1 MFCIGVLQGFAQGFT
16 YTDENGVNWE
26 CSLVSC
32 TINIPD
38 GTRKDSTYV
47 TIISASNYGE
57 EVTIPEVVKYER
69 KEYTITE
76 LQGVFRNN
84 PTLKKVTLPKSA
96 TSLLRTFEGCTLL
109 SEVVNTAQIQYC
121 SGTFFE
127 CSSLKS
133 IDLSNCETIGHAT
146 FDNCYNLQSVN
157 LKKCKTIESEAFSNC
172 SNLQSVGD
180 LSTCTSIGH
189 SAFNKCSSLKSIDI
203 SNCNFLDRFAF
214 SGCYKLEEVKLSKQ
228 INKINEDT
236 FDGCTNLKNIDLSNC
251 TSIEESAFSDCINL
265 TSVGNTA
272 LLTSIKE
279 YAFSSC
285 IKLTTINLSNCAFIG
300 EYAFKGCTKLSNI
313 NLSKCKFLG
322 HSAFYQC
329 TELTEVD
336 LSSCSSLEESVFSGC
351 SNLKT
356 IKGIENFTTI
366 PAYAFEG
373 TGIETLSL
381 PLCTTIQKAAFKKCI
396 QLKSVNLPKCETIEG
411 YKAEYYEAEGAFMG
425 CTNLQ
430 EVELPNCISIGEYT
444 FYSCTNLQK
453 VELPNCIN
461 IGESTFSSCPK
472 LKSINIPV
480 CQTIDKEAFAYCGN
494 LNEVSLPNTIQK
506 LGYKCFNG
514 NTSLTLYAKNVPA
527 LDRNPGTTAESDTL
541 ALGKNVLIIVPEESL
556 AAYQAADVWNTM
568 SERIFPL
575 GTQFDY
581 DVEANAQASTSGLQ
595 KAIGEK
601 NLRSVVTLKVK
612 GSINSYDIMV
622 MRNKMDNLHHLDL
635 ADADIKSSTYQY
647 YTGYSTQDDILGPHS
662 FADLDK
668 LLTVKLPKS
677 VKYIDQAFNKCSQLR
692 SVEMPEN
699 LICVGDTT
707 DYEYINGGA
716 FSDCNNLEEII
727 FHNCERIGGCAF
739 IQCCSLQE
747 ITLPK
752 NLKHIGSFAF
762 DNCNQLKDIIFPG
775 EVETISNHA
784 FNGCS
789 NLASIQFPPS
799 LKSIEACAFFGCGK
813 LSNINLPGLT
823 NISEGT
829 FSCCW
834 NLKEIKLPSTL
845 ERIGD
850 NAFEN
855 CTNLN
860 KVYTYTVLPINID
873 QNTFT
878 NFKATTLYVP
888 TQSYDN
894 YYWSTQWGQFK
905 EIKEFDEP
913 YTYIYLDNEFTLE
926 KRFEGTPDIDI
937 KNNGALTVN
946 GKENQDAGE
955 VTVKGDGNNSAGTLI
970 TDGNLDAKKLRFD
983 ITVNANQWYFFSFP
997 FDINLA
1003 DIKTPGKYVFR
1014 KYNGS
1019 LRADQG
1025 TGGWVDLASDETTL
1039 KQGVGYIFQTA
1050 KSGNLTL
1057 RVTKEKFG
1065 KLDAN
1070 NIVKDLSSYPSADEQ
1085 NASWNFIGNP
1095 QISYMDA
1102 ASLGYDA
1109 PITYWN
1115 GNSYEAVRPGD
1126 DEFALQPFQ
1135 AFFVQKPVDVSNIEF
1150 KAEDRITKSES
1161 INKQNNARA
1170 RRIGRGINPERLLIN
1185 LTLSDGNHTDKT
1197 RVVFNDKKS
1206 QAYEL
1211 DCDAAKFA
1219 AINDAPQFYTI
1230 EAKAGNLAIN
1240 ERPMGSVKLGFAAKK
1255 AGNFTIS
1262 AKRMDQPMLLQ
1273 DNQTGATYDLTEGDY
1288 QFASNAGTFENRF
1301 VLVPSRGT
1309 TGIADIV
1316 KKTGINIMPTD
1327 AGINLNGVDGKK
1339 VTIYAADGT
1348 MLASRTFDG
1357 MLNLMKG
1364 VYIVKIDNLSTKV
1377 MVK

>member
-1 MFCIGVLQGFAQGFT
+1 MFCIGVLQGFAQSTSFT

-26 CSLVSC
+26 CSLNYTSLAM
-32 TINIPD
+32 PD
-38 GTRKDSTYV
+38 GSWKDSTYV
-47 TIISASNYGE
+47 YINGASNYGE
-57 EVTIPEVVKYER
+57 EVTVPGVVKYEE
-69 KEYTITE
+69 KDYTIT
-76 LQGVFRNN
+76 QIGSIFCNN
-84 PTLKKVTLPKSA
+84 QTLKKVTLPKSV
-96 TSLLRTFEGCTLL
+96 TSLSSTFEGCTLL
-109 SEVVNTAQIQYC
+109 SEVVNTDQILYC
-121 SGTFFE
+121 SRTFNE
-127 CSSLKS
+127 CRSLKS
-133 IDLSNCETIGHAT
+133 IDLSNCETIGNAT
-146 FDNCYNLQSVN
+146 FANCYNLQSVN
-157 LKKCKTIESEAFSNC
+157 LKKCITIESQAFTNC
-172 SNLQSVGD
+172 NNLQSVGD
-180 LSTCTSIGH
+180 LSSCTTIMYG
-189 SAFNKCSSLKSIDI
+189 AFQSCSSLKSIDI
-203 SNCNFLDRFAF
+203 SNCTSLGEEAFADC
-214 SGCYKLEEVKLSKQ
+214 SKLEEVKLSKQ
-228 INKINEDT
+228 INKINDDT
-236 FDGCTNLKNIDLSNC
+236 FSGCTNLKSIDLSNC
-251 TSIEESAFSDCINL
+251 TSIGGSAFNGCQSL

-272 LLTSIKE
+272 LLSSIQGN
-279 YAFSSC
+279 AFSGC
-285 IKLTTINLSNCAFIG
+285 TNLTTIDLSNSTFVGENAFSNCA
-300 EYAFKGCTKLSNI
+300 KLSNI
-313 NLSKCKFLG
+313 NLSKCNLLG
-322 HSAFYQC
+322 YGAFNNC
-329 TELTEVD
+329 TNLTEVD
-336 LSSCSSLEESVFSGC
+336 LSSCSSLAESVFRGC

-373 TGIETLSL
+373 IGIETLSL
-381 PLCTTIQKAAFKKCI
+381 PLCTTIQEGAFRTCS
-396 QLKSVNLPKCETIEG
+396 QLKSID
-411 YKAEYYEAEGAFMG
+411 
-425 CTNLQ
+425 
-430 EVELPNCISIGEYT
+430 
-444 FYSCTNLQK
+444 
-453 VELPNCIN
+453 
-461 IGESTFSSCPK
+461 
-472 LKSINIPV
+472 IPV
-480 CQTIDKEAFAYCGN
+480 CQSIGMNAFASCSR
-494 LNEVSLPNTIQK
+494 LESASIPNTIK
-506 LGYKCFNG
+506 SLGYKCFNG
-514 NTSLTLYAKNVPA
+514 NTTLTLYAKNVPA

-541 ALGKNVLIIVPEESL
+541 ALGKNVLIIVPKESL

-568 SERIFPL
+568 SERIFPM
-575 GTQFDY
+575 GTQFNY
-581 DVEANAQASTSGLQ
+581 DVEATAQASTSGLQ

-622 MRNKMDNLHHLDL
+622 MRNKMDNLHYLDL
-635 ADADIKSSTYQY
+635 ADADVKSNTYNY

-668 LLTVKLPKS
+668 LMTVKLPKS
-677 VKYIDQAFNKCSQLR
+677 VKYIDLAFNNCRQLR

-699 LICVGDTT
+699 LICVGDTA
-707 DYEYINGGA
+707 DWNWNKDGGA
-716 FSDCNNLEEII
+716 FGNCTNLEEII
-727 FHNCERIGGCAF
+727 FHNCEKIGGKAF
-739 IQCCSLQE
+739 YQCNSLQE

-752 NLKHIGSFAF
+752 NLKHIGSYAF
-762 DNCNQLKDIIFPG
+762 NYCNQLKDIILPN
-775 EVETISNHA
+775 EVETIGEHA
-784 FNGCS
+784 FEFCY
-789 NLASIQFPPS
+789 NLSSVQFPPS
-799 LKSIEACAFFGCGK
+799 LKRIEANAFYCCIS
-813 LSNINLPGLT
+813 LSSINLPGLT
-823 NISEGT
+823 SISENT
-829 FSCCW
+829 FSGCS
-834 NLKEIKLPSTL
+834 NLTEVKLPSTL
-845 ERIGD
+845 ERIGN

-855 CTNLN
+855 CSNLT

-946 GKENQDAGE
+946 GKDNQNAGE
-955 VTVKGDGNNSAGTLI
+955 VTVKGDGNSSAGTLI
-970 TDGNLDAKKLRFD
+970 TAGNLDAKKLRFD

-1050 KSGNLTL
+1050 QSGNLTL

-1102 ASLGYDA
+1102 AFLGYDA

-1288 QFASNAGTFENRF
+1288 QFPSNAGTFENRF

-1327 AGINLNGVDGKK
+1327 AGINLNGVNGKK

>member
-1 MFCIGVLQGFAQGFT
+1 M
-16 YTDENGVNWE
+16 
-26 CSLVSC
+26 
-32 TINIPD
+32 PD
-38 GTRKDSTYV
+38 GTYKDTTYV
-47 TIISASNYGE
+47 YINGASNYGE
-57 EVTIPEVVKYER
+57 EVTVPGVVKYEG
-69 KEYTITE
+69 KDYIITQ
-76 LQGVFRNN
+76 LNGVFSSNQ
-84 PTLKKVTLPKSA
+84 TLKKVTLPKSV
-96 TSLLRTFEGCTLL
+96 TTLYSTFDGCTLL
-109 SEVVNTAQIQYC
+109 SEVVNTEQILNCY
-121 SGTFFE
+121 SAFNN

-133 IDLSNCETIGHAT
+133 IDLSNCETIGNGT
-146 FDNCYNLQSVN
+146 FASCNNLQSVN
-157 LKKCKTIESEAFSNC
+157 LKRCKTIGSQAFLNC
-172 SNLQSVGD
+172 SKLQSVGD
-180 LSTCTSIGH
+180 LSSCTTIGEG
-189 SAFNKCSSLKSIDI
+189 AFNSCYSLKSIDI
-203 SNCNFLDRFAF
+203 SNCNSLNGNVF
-214 SGCYKLEEVKLSKQ
+214 SDCTRLEEVKLSKQ
-228 INKINEDT
+228 LSQIKWNT
-236 FDGCTNLKNIDLSNC
+236 FYGCTNLKNIDLSNC
-251 TSIEESAFSDCINL
+251 TSIGGYAFAECRSL

-272 LLTSIKE
+272 LLSSIE
-279 YAFSSC
+279 GYAFSNC
-285 IKLTTINLSNCAFIG
+285 ANLTNIDLSNCTFIG
-300 EYAFKGCTKLSNI
+300 EWAFRGCPKLSNI
-313 NLSKCKFLG
+313 NLSKCKLLENY
-322 HSAFYQC
+322 AFIEC

-336 LSSCSSLEESVFSGC
+336 LSSCSSLAYGVFAYC
-351 SNLKT
+351 SKLKT
-356 IKGIENFTTI
+356 VKGIENITTI
-366 PAYAFEG
+366 PANAFAN

-381 PLCTTIQKAAFKKCI
+381 PLCTTIQEGAFRGCT
-396 QLKSVNLPKCETIEG
+396 QLKSID
-411 YKAEYYEAEGAFMG
+411 
-425 CTNLQ
+425 
-430 EVELPNCISIGEYT
+430 
-444 FYSCTNLQK
+444 
-453 VELPNCIN
+453 
-461 IGESTFSSCPK
+461 
-472 LKSINIPV
+472 IPV
-480 CQTIDKEAFAYCGN
+480 CQSIGMNAFASCSR
-494 LNEVSLPNTIQK
+494 LESASIPNTIK
-506 LGYKCFNG
+506 SLGYKCFNG
-514 NTSLTLYAKNVPA
+514 NTTLTLYAKNVPA
-527 LDRNPGTTAESDTL
+527 LDRYPGNMAETDTL
-541 ALGKNVLIIVPEESL
+541 ALGRNVLIIVPEESL

-568 SERIFPL
+568 SERIFPM
-575 GTQFDY
+575 GTQFEY
-581 DVEANAQASTSGLQ
+581 NVEANAQASTSGLQ

-622 MRNKMDNLHHLDL
+622 MRNKMDNLHYLDL
-635 ADADIKSSTYQY
+635 ADADVKSNTYDY

-668 LLTVKLPKS
+668 LMTIKLPKS
-677 VKYIDQAFNKCSQLR
+677 VKYIDQAFNNCSQLR

-699 LICVGDTT
+699 LICVGNSYDN
-707 DYEYINGGA
+707 DWGMMDGGA
-716 FSDCNNLEEII
+716 FVNCTNLEEII
-727 FHNCERIGGCAF
+727 FHNCERIGGNAF
-739 IQCCSLQE
+739 YQCNSLQE

-752 NLKHIGSFAF
+752 NLKNVGSYAF
-762 DNCNQLKDIIFPG
+762 EGCSQLKDIILPSK
-775 EVETISNHA
+775 VETISYHA
-784 FNGCS
+784 FNGCG

-799 LKSIEACAFFGCGK
+799 LKRIESYAFSGCGN
-813 LSNINLPGLT
+813 LSSINLPGLT
-823 NISEGT
+823 SISNNT
-829 FSCCW
+829 FYGCS
-834 NLKEIKLPSTL
+834 NLKEVKLPSTL

-850 NAFEN
+850 NAFSN
-855 CTNLN
+855 CDNLT

-955 VTVKGDGNNSAGTLI
+955 VTVKGDGNSSAGTLI

-1050 KSGNLTL
+1050 QSGNLTL

-1102 ASLGYDA
+1102 ASLGYNA

-1115 GNSYEAVRPGD
+1115 GDSYEAVRPGD

-1170 RRIGRGINPERLLIN
+1170 RRIDRGINPERLLIN

-1288 QFASNAGTFENRF
+1288 QFTSNAGTFENRF

>member
-1 MFCIGVLQGFAQGFT
+1 M
-16 YTDENGVNWE
+16 
-26 CSLVSC
+26 
-32 TINIPD
+32 PD
-38 GTRKDSTYV
+38 GSWKDSTYV
-47 TIISASNYGE
+47 TINGASNYGE
-57 EVTIPEVVKYER
+57 EVTVPEVIRHEGKD
-69 KEYTITE
+69 YTITQLGE
-76 LQGVFRNN
+76 VFSNN
-84 PTLKKVTLPKSA
+84 QTLRKVTLPKSA
-96 TSLLRTFEGCTLL
+96 TLLDHTFDGCKLL
-109 SEVVNTAQIQYC
+109 SEVVNTEQILSCYLA
-121 SGTFFE
+121 FFK

-133 IDLSNCETIGHAT
+133 IDLSNCETIGEST
-146 FDNCYNLQSVN
+146 FSKCNNLQSVN
-157 LKKCKTIESEAFSNC
+157 LKKCKTIESSAFAGC

-180 LSTCTSIGH
+180 LSNCTTIGG
-189 SAFNKCSSLKSIDI
+189 SAFQACSSLKSIDI
-203 SNCNFLDRFAF
+203 SNCNSLGSYVFD
-214 SGCYKLEEVKLSKQ
+214 GCSKLEEVKLSKQ
-228 INKINEDT
+228 INKINNGT
-236 FDGCTNLKNIDLSNC
+236 FNRCTNLKSIDLSNC
-251 TSIEESAFSDCINL
+251 TSIGSSAFADCRNL

-272 LLTSIKE
+272 LLNSIPE
-279 YAFSSC
+279 GAFAGC
-285 IKLTTINLSNCAFIG
+285 INLTTIDLSNCNFVGEFAFNT
-300 EYAFKGCTKLSNI
+300 CTNISNI
-313 NLSKCKFLG
+313 NISKCKLLG
-322 HSAFYQC
+322 NTAFCNC
-329 TELTEVD
+329 TNLTEVD
-336 LSSCSSLEESVFSGC
+336 LSSCSSLAEYVFAGC

-373 TGIETLSL
+373 TGIDTLSL
-381 PLCTTIQKAAFKKCI
+381 PLCTTIQKAAFKKCM

-411 YKAEYYEAEGAFMG
+411 YQPIYEEGDGAFYG
-425 CTNLQ
+425 CNNLQ
-430 EVELPNCISIGEYT
+430 EVDLPNCT
-444 FYSCTNLQK
+444 
-453 VELPNCIN
+453 N
-461 IGESTFSSCPK
+461 IGETTFSSCPK
-472 LKSINIPV
+472 LKSINIPI

-527 LDRNPGTTAESDTL
+527 LDRYPGTMAESDTL

-568 SERIFPL
+568 SERIFPM

-581 DVEANAQASTSGLQ
+581 NVEATAQASTSGLQ

-635 ADADIKSSTYQY
+635 ADADVKSNTYHY

-677 VKYIDQAFNKCSQLR
+677 VKYIDQSFNNCSQLR

-699 LICVGDTT
+699 LICLGDTT
-707 DYEYINGGA
+707 DNNWDVDNGA
-716 FSDCNNLEEII
+716 FRDCYNLEKII
-727 FHNCERIGGCAF
+727 FHNCERIGGNAF
-739 IQCCSLQE
+739 YKCYSLQD

-752 NLKHIGSFAF
+752 NLKHVGSRAF
-762 DNCNQLKDIIFPG
+762 SQCNQLKGIILPS
-775 EVETISNHA
+775 EVETIGNGA
-784 FNGCS
+784 FNNCP
-789 NLASIQFPPS
+789 NLTSVQFPPS
-799 LKSIEACAFFGCGK
+799 LRNIESSAFFGCSK
-813 LSNINLPGLT
+813 LSSINLPGLT
-823 NISEGT
+823 SISDGT
-829 FSCCW
+829 FCDCS
-834 NLKEIKLPSTL
+834 NLTEVKLPSTL

-850 NAFEN
+850 GAFSG
-855 CTNLN
+855 CDNLT

-926 KRFEGTPDIDI
+926 KRFEGTLDIDI

-946 GKENQDAGE
+946 GKDNQNAGE
-955 VTVKGDGNNSAGTLI
+955 VTVKGDGNSSAGTLI

-1050 KSGNLTL
+1050 QSGNLTL

>member
-1 MFCIGVLQGFAQGFT
+1 MFCIGVLQGFAQTFT
-16 YTDENGVNWE
+16 YTDENGVNWD
-26 CSLVSC
+26 CSLSNSSI
-32 TINIPD
+32 TMPD
-38 GTRKDSTYV
+38 GSWKDSTYV
-47 TIISASNYGE
+47 YINGASNYGE
-57 EVTIPEVVKYER
+57 EVTVPGVVKYEG
-69 KEYTITE
+69 KEYTITQ
-76 LQGVFRNN
+76 LGSIFSNN
-84 PTLKKVTLPKSA
+84 QTLKKVTLPKSV
-96 TSLLRTFEGCTLL
+96 TSLSSTFEGCTLL
-109 SEVVNTAQIQYC
+109 SEVVNTDQILYC
-121 SGTFFE
+121 SRTFCE
-127 CSSLKS
+127 CRSLKS
-133 IDLSNCETIGHAT
+133 IDLSNCETIGNNT
-146 FDNCYNLQSVN
+146 FANCNNLQSIN
-157 LKKCKTIESEAFSNC
+157 LKKCITIESQAFTNC

-180 LSTCTSIGH
+180 LSSCTKIMDE
-189 SAFNKCSSLKSIDI
+189 AFAYCSSLKSIDI
-203 SNCNFLDRFAF
+203 SNCNSLDRYVFQ
-214 SGCYKLEEVKLSKQ
+214 GCSKLEEVKLSKQ
-228 INKINEDT
+228 INKINESI
-236 FDGCTNLKNIDLSNC
+236 FDGCTNLKSIDLSNC
-251 TSIEESAFSDCINL
+251 TSIGGSAFNGCQSL

-272 LLTSIKE
+272 LLSSIQGN
-279 YAFSSC
+279 AFSGC
-285 IKLTTINLSNCAFIG
+285 TNLTTIDLSNSTFVGENAFSNCA
-300 EYAFKGCTKLSNI
+300 KLSNI
-313 NLSKCKFLG
+313 NLSKCNLLG
-322 HSAFYQC
+322 YGAFNNC
-329 TELTEVD
+329 TNLTEVD
-336 LSSCSSLEESVFSGC
+336 LSSCSSLAESVFSGC

-373 TGIETLSL
+373 IGIETLSL
-381 PLCTTIQKAAFKKCI
+381 PLCTTIQEGAFRTCS
-396 QLKSVNLPKCETIEG
+396 QLKSID
-411 YKAEYYEAEGAFMG
+411 
-425 CTNLQ
+425 
-430 EVELPNCISIGEYT
+430 
-444 FYSCTNLQK
+444 
-453 VELPNCIN
+453 
-461 IGESTFSSCPK
+461 
-472 LKSINIPV
+472 IPV
-480 CQTIDKEAFAYCGN
+480 CQSIGMNAFASCSR
-494 LNEVSLPNTIQK
+494 LESASIPNTIK
-506 LGYKCFNG
+506 SLGYKCFNG
-514 NTSLTLYAKNVPA
+514 NTTLTLYAKNVPA

-568 SERIFPL
+568 SERIFPM

-581 DVEANAQASTSGLQ
+581 NVEATAQASTSGLQ

-635 ADADIKSSTYQY
+635 SDADIKSNSYDY

-662 FADLDK
+662 FANLDK
-668 LLTVKLPKS
+668 LMTVKLPKS
-677 VKYIDQAFNKCSQLR
+677 VKYIDQAFNNCSQLR

-699 LICVGDTT
+699 LICVGDTL
-707 DYEYINGGA
+707 DNEWSMGGGA
-716 FSDCNNLEEII
+716 FNNCTNLENII
-727 FHNCERIGGCAF
+727 FNNCEKIGGYAF
-739 IQCCSLQE
+739 YQCNSLQE
-747 ITLPK
+747 ITFPK
-752 NLKHIGSFAF
+752 DLKRIGNSAF
-762 DNCNQLKDIIFPG
+762 RYCSQLKDIILPS
-775 EVETISNHA
+775 EVETINYHA
-784 FNGCS
+784 FEDCG

-799 LKSIEACAFFGCGK
+799 LKSIESYAFSGCSK
-813 LSNINLPGLT
+813 LSSINLPGLT
-823 NISEGT
+823 SISEST
-829 FSCCW
+829 FSGCS
-834 NLKEIKLPSTL
+834 NLTEVKLPSTL

-850 NAFEN
+850 KAFES

-946 GKENQDAGE
+946 GKDNQNAGE
-955 VTVKGDGNNSAGTLI
+955 VTVKGDGNSSAGTLI

-997 FDINLA
+997 FDINLS

-1050 KSGNLTL
+1050 QGGNLTL

-1102 ASLGYDA
+1102 ASLGYNA

-1170 RRIGRGINPERLLIN
+1170 RRIGRGINPDRLLIN

-1327 AGINLNGVDGKK
+1327 AGINLNGVNGKK

>member
-1 MFCIGVLQGFAQGFT
+1 MFCIGVLQGFAQYASFT

-26 CSLVSC
+26 CNLESAG
-32 TINIPD
+32 TTMPD
-38 GTRKDSTYV
+38 GSWKDSTYV
-47 TIISASNYGE
+47 TINGASNYGE
-57 EVTIPEVVKYER
+57 EVTVPGVVKYEG
-69 KEYTITE
+69 KDYTITQ
-76 LQGVFRNN
+76 LGGIFSNN
-84 PTLKKVTLPKSA
+84 QTLKKVTLPKSV
-96 TSLLRTFEGCTLL
+96 TSLNYTFNGCTLL
-109 SEVVNTAQIQYC
+109 SEVVNTEQILSC
-121 SGTFFE
+121 SYAFSN

-133 IDLSNCETIGHAT
+133 IDLSNCETIGSGSFASC
-146 FDNCYNLQSVN
+146 NNLQSVN
-157 LKKCKTIESEAFSNC
+157 LKRCKTIESQAFLNC
-172 SNLQSVGD
+172 SKLQSVGD
-180 LSTCTSIGH
+180 LSSCTTIGEG
-189 SAFNKCSSLKSIDI
+189 AFNSCYSLKSIDI
-203 SNCNFLDRFAF
+203 SNCNSLNGNVF
-214 SGCYKLEEVKLSKQ
+214 SDCTRLEEVKLSKQ
-228 INKINEDT
+228 LSQIKWNT
-236 FDGCTNLKNIDLSNC
+236 FNGCTNLKNIDLSNC
-251 TSIEESAFSDCINL
+251 TSIGGNAFAECRSL

-272 LLTSIKE
+272 LLSSIE
-279 YAFSSC
+279 GYAFSNC
-285 IKLTTINLSNCAFIG
+285 ANLTNIDLSNCTFIG
-300 EYAFKGCTKLSNI
+300 EWAFRGCPKLSNI
-313 NLSKCKFLG
+313 NLSKCKLLENY
-322 HSAFYQC
+322 AFIEC

-336 LSSCSSLEESVFSGC
+336 LSSCSSLAYGIFAYC
-351 SNLKT
+351 SKLKT
-356 IKGIENFTTI
+356 VKGIENITTI
-366 PAYAFEG
+366 PANAFAN

-381 PLCTTIQKAAFKKCI
+381 PLCTTIQEGAFRGCT
-396 QLKSVNLPKCETIEG
+396 QLKSID
-411 YKAEYYEAEGAFMG
+411 
-425 CTNLQ
+425 
-430 EVELPNCISIGEYT
+430 
-444 FYSCTNLQK
+444 
-453 VELPNCIN
+453 
-461 IGESTFSSCPK
+461 
-472 LKSINIPV
+472 IPV
-480 CQTIDKEAFAYCGN
+480 CQSIGMNAFASCSR
-494 LNEVSLPNTIQK
+494 LESVSIPNTIK
-506 LGYKCFNG
+506 SLGYKCFNG

-527 LDRNPGTTAESDTL
+527 LERYPGNMAESDTL

-568 SERIFPL
+568 SERIFPM

-581 DVEANAQASTSGLQ
+581 NVEATAQASTSGLQ

-635 ADADIKSSTYQY
+635 SDADIKSNSYDY
-647 YTGYSTQDDILGPHS
+647 YTGYSTQDDILGPYS
-662 FADLDK
+662 FAGLDK

-677 VKYIDQAFNKCSQLR
+677 VKYINQAFNNCSQLR

-699 LICVGDTT
+699 LICVGDTL
-707 DYEYINGGA
+707 DNEWDMSGEA
-716 FSDCNNLEEII
+716 FSNCTNLENIM
-727 FHNCERIGGCAF
+727 FHNCEKIGGSAF
-739 IQCCSLQE
+739 YQCNSLQE

-752 NLKHIGSFAF
+752 NLKHVGSYAF
-762 DNCNQLKDIIFPG
+762 YNCNQLKDIILPS
-775 EVETISNHA
+775 EVETINYHA
-784 FNGCS
+784 FESCD
-789 NLASIQFPPS
+789 NLESIQFPPS
-799 LKSIEACAFFGCGK
+799 LKRIESYAFSSCGK
-813 LSNINLPGLT
+813 LSSINLPGLT
-823 NISEGT
+823 SISEST
-829 FSCCW
+829 FSGCS
-834 NLKEIKLPSTL
+834 NLTEVKLPSTL

-850 NAFEN
+850 KAFEN
-855 CTNLN
+855 CSNLT

-946 GKENQDAGE
+946 GKDNQNAGE
-955 VTVKGDGNNSAGTLI
+955 VTVKGDGNSSAGTLI

-1050 KSGNLTL
+1050 QSGNLTL

-1102 ASLGYDA
+1102 ASLSYDA

-1240 ERPMGSVKLGFAAKK
+1240 ERPMGSVKLGFTAKK

-1327 AGINLNGVDGKK
+1327 AGINLNGVNGKK
-1339 VTIYAADGT
+1339 VNIYAADGT

-1364 VYIVKIDNLSTKV
+1364 VYIVKIGNLSTKV

>member
-1 MFCIGVLQGFAQGFT
+1 MKRLLLLSVMFCIGVLQGFAQYASFT

-26 CSLVSC
+26 CNLESAG
-32 TINIPD
+32 TTMPD
-38 GTRKDSTYV
+38 GSWKDSTYV
-47 TIISASNYGE
+47 TINGASNYGE
-57 EVTIPEVVKYER
+57 EVTVPGVVKYEG
-69 KEYTITE
+69 KDYTITQ
-76 LQGVFRNN
+76 LGGIFSNN
-84 PTLKKVTLPKSA
+84 QTLKKVTLPKSV
-96 TSLLRTFEGCTLL
+96 TSLNYTFDGCTLL
-109 SEVVNTAQIQYC
+109 SEVVNTEQILSC
-121 SGTFFE
+121 SYAFSN

-133 IDLSNCETIGHAT
+133 IDLSNCETIGSGSFASC
-146 FDNCYNLQSVN
+146 NNLQFVN
-157 LKKCKTIESEAFSNC
+157 LKRCKTIESQAFLNC
-172 SNLQSVGD
+172 SKLQSVGD
-180 LSTCTSIGH
+180 LSSCTTIGEG
-189 SAFNKCSSLKSIDI
+189 AFNSCYSLKSIDI
-203 SNCNFLDRFAF
+203 SNCNSLNGDVF
-214 SGCYKLEEVKLSKQ
+214 SDCTRLEEVKLSKQ
-228 INKINEDT
+228 LNQIKWNT
-236 FDGCTNLKNIDLSNC
+236 FNGCTNLKNIDLSNC
-251 TSIEESAFSDCINL
+251 TSIGGNAFAECRSL

-272 LLTSIKE
+272 LLSSIE
-279 YAFSSC
+279 GYAFSNC
-285 IKLTTINLSNCAFIG
+285 ANLTNIDLSNCTFIG
-300 EYAFKGCTKLSNI
+300 EWAFRGCPKLSNI
-313 NLSKCKFLG
+313 NLSKCKLLENY
-322 HSAFYQC
+322 AFIEC

-336 LSSCSSLEESVFSGC
+336 LSSCSSLAYGIFAYC
-351 SNLKT
+351 SKLKT
-356 IKGIENFTTI
+356 VKGIENITTI
-366 PAYAFEG
+366 PANAFAN

-381 PLCTTIQKAAFKKCI
+381 PLCTTIQEGAFRGCT
-396 QLKSVNLPKCETIEG
+396 QLKSID
-411 YKAEYYEAEGAFMG
+411 
-425 CTNLQ
+425 
-430 EVELPNCISIGEYT
+430 
-444 FYSCTNLQK
+444 
-453 VELPNCIN
+453 
-461 IGESTFSSCPK
+461 
-472 LKSINIPV
+472 IPV
-480 CQTIDKEAFAYCGN
+480 CQSIGMNAFASCSR
-494 LNEVSLPNTIQK
+494 LESVSIPNTIK
-506 LGYKCFNG
+506 SLGYKCFNG

-527 LDRNPGTTAESDTL
+527 LDRYPGNMAETDTL

-581 DVEANAQASTSGLQ
+581 DVEATAQASTSGLL

-635 ADADIKSSTYQY
+635 SDADIKSNSYDY
-647 YTGYSTQDDILGPHS
+647 YTGFSTQDDILDPHS

-677 VKYIDQAFNKCSQLR
+677 VKYINQAFNNCSQLR

-699 LICVGDTT
+699 LICVGDTL
-707 DYEYINGGA
+707 DNEWSMGGEA
-716 FSDCNNLEEII
+716 FSNCTNLEYII
-727 FHNCERIGGCAF
+727 FHNCEKIGGSAF
-739 IQCCSLQE
+739 YQCNSLQE

-752 NLKHIGSFAF
+752 NLKHVGSYAF
-762 DNCNQLKDIIFPG
+762 SQCSQLKDIILPS
-775 EVETISNHA
+775 EVETISYHA
-784 FNGCS
+784 FEYCN

-799 LKSIEACAFFGCGK
+799 LKRIESYAFSGCSK
-813 LSNINLPGLT
+813 LSSINLPGLT
-823 NISEGT
+823 SISENT
-829 FSCCW
+829 FNGCS
-834 NLKEIKLPSTL
+834 NLTEVKLPSTL

-850 NAFEN
+850 NAFSS
-855 CTNLN
+855 CDNLN

-946 GKENQDAGE
+946 GKDNQNAGE
-955 VTVKGDGNNSAGTLI
+955 VTVKGDGNSSAGTLI

-1050 KSGNLTL
+1050 QSGNLTL

>member
-1 MFCIGVLQGFAQGFT
+1 MKRLLLLSVMFCIGVLQGFADDFFT

-26 CSLVSC
+26 CSLSY
-32 TINIPD
+32 TSITMPD
-38 GTRKDSTYV
+38 GSWKDSTYV
-47 TIISASNYGE
+47 TINGASNYGE
-57 EVTIPEVVKYER
+57 EVTVPGVVKYEG
-69 KEYTITE
+69 KDYTITQ
-76 LQGVFRNN
+76 LNGVFSSNQ
-84 PTLKKVTLPKSA
+84 TLKKVTLPKSV
-96 TSLLRTFEGCTLL
+96 TSLSITFSGCTLL
-109 SEVVNTAQIQYC
+109 SEVVNTEQILYC
-121 SGTFFE
+121 YYTFTN

-133 IDLSNCETIGHAT
+133 IDLSNCETIGSNA
-146 FDNCYNLQSVN
+146 FSNCNNLQSVN
-157 LKKCKTIESEAFSNC
+157 LKKCKTIEDNAFSNC
-172 SNLQSVGD
+172 SNLQSVGN
-180 LSTCTSIGH
+180 LSSCTTIMDQ
-189 SAFNKCSSLKSIDI
+189 AFRSCSSLKSIDI
-203 SNCNFLDRFAF
+203 SNCNSLGSYVFQ
-214 SGCYKLEEVKLSKQ
+214 SCSKLEEVKLSKQ
-228 INKINEDT
+228 INKINDGT
-236 FDGCTNLKNIDLSNC
+236 FHGCTNLKSIDLSNC
-251 TSIEESAFSDCINL
+251 TSIGGDAFCNCQNL
-265 TSVGNTA
+265 TSIGNTA
-272 LLTSIKE
+272 LLSSILGN
-279 YAFSSC
+279 AFWDC
-285 IKLTTINLSNCAFIG
+285 TNLTTIDLSNCTFVGENAFS
-300 EYAFKGCTKLSNI
+300 YCAKLSNI
-313 NLSKCKFLG
+313 NLSKCKLLG
-322 HSAFYQC
+322 NGAFNNC
-329 TELTEVD
+329 TNLTEVD
-336 LSSCSSLEESVFSGC
+336 LSSCSSLTESIFRDC
-351 SNLKT
+351 SNLKM

-373 TGIETLSL
+373 TGIETLTL
-381 PLCTTIQKAAFKKCI
+381 PLCTTIQKAAFKECK

-411 YKAEYYEAEGAFMG
+411 YKLENDGAEGAFLG
-425 CTNLQ
+425 CNNLQ
-430 EVELPNCISIGEYT
+430 EVELPSCINIEKYT
-444 FYSCTNLQK
+444 FYSC
-453 VELPNCIN
+453 
-461 IGESTFSSCPK
+461 SK
-472 LKSINIPV
+472 LSSINIPV
-480 CQTIDKEAFAYCGN
+480 CQTIGDVAFANCDN
-494 LNEVSLPNTIQK
+494 LNTVSLPNTIQK

-514 NTSLTLYAKNVPA
+514 NTILTLYAKNVPT
-527 LDRNPGTTAESDTL
+527 LDNNPGSYPDMDNSV
-541 ALGKNVLIIVPEESL
+541 LGKNVLIIVPEESL
-556 AAYQAADVWNTM
+556 AAYQAANVWNTM

-575 GTQFDY
+575 GTQFNY
-581 DVEANAQASTSGLQ
+581 DVEATAQASTSGLQ

-635 ADADIKSSTYQY
+635 ADADVKSNTYHY
-647 YTGYSTQDDILGPHS
+647 YTGYCTQDDILGPHS
-662 FADLDK
+662 FADLNK
-668 LLTVKLPKS
+668 LITVKLPKS
-677 VKYIDQAFNKCSQLR
+677 VKYINQAFNNCSQLR

-699 LICVGDTT
+699 LICVGDTL
-707 DYEYINGGA
+707 DNEWSMGGEA
-716 FSDCNNLEEII
+716 FSNCPNLENIM
-727 FHNCERIGGCAF
+727 FHNCEKIGGSAF
-739 IQCCSLQE
+739 YQCNSLQE

-752 NLKHIGSFAF
+752 NLKHVGSYAF
-762 DNCNQLKDIIFPG
+762 YNCNQLKNIILPS
-775 EVETISNHA
+775 EVETISYHA
-784 FNGCS
+784 FEACY
-789 NLASIQFPPS
+789 NLTSIQFPPS
-799 LKSIEACAFFGCGK
+799 LKSIEANAFNCCNS
-813 LSNINLPGLT
+813 LSSINLPGLT
-823 NISEGT
+823 SISENT
-829 FSCCW
+829 FSGCS
-834 NLKEIKLPSTL
+834 NLKEVKLPSTL
-845 ERIGD
+845 EYIGD
-850 NAFEN
+850 KAFSD
-855 CTNLN
+855 CDNLT

-1050 KSGNLTL
+1050 QSGNLTL

-1115 GNSYEAVRPGD
+1115 GDSYEAVRPGD

>member
-1 MFCIGVLQGFAQGFT
+1 M
-16 YTDENGVNWE
+16 
-26 CSLVSC
+26 
-32 TINIPD
+32 PD
-38 GTRKDSTYV
+38 GTYKDSIYA
-47 TIISASNYGE
+47 TIDGASNYGE
-57 EVTIPEVVKYER
+57 EVTVPGAIKHEG
-69 KEYTITE
+69 KEYTIAH
-76 LQGVFRNN
+76 LNGVFNN
-84 PTLKKVTLPKSA
+84 NQTLKKVTLPKSV
-96 TSLLRTFEGCTLL
+96 TSLDYTFQRCTLL
-109 SEVVNTAQIQYC
+109 SEVVNTEQIQRFGY
-121 SGTFFE
+121 STFSN

-133 IDLSNCETIGHAT
+133 IDMSNCEVINSNA
-146 FDNCYNLQSVN
+146 FENCKNLQSVN
-157 LKKCKTIESEAFSNC
+157 LKKCKTIESYAFSDC
-172 SNLQSVGD
+172 SNLQFVGN
-180 LSTCTSIGH
+180 LSTCTTIGDT
-189 SAFNKCSSLKSIDI
+189 AFGSCFALKSIDI
-203 SNCNFLDRFAF
+203 SNCNFLDRCVFLNC
-214 SGCYKLEEVKLSKQ
+214 SKLEELKLSKQ
-228 INKINEDT
+228 INIINDGT
-236 FDGCTNLKNIDLSNC
+236 FIGCTNLKSIDLSNC
-251 TSIEESAFSDCINL
+251 TSIGANAFNECRSL
-265 TSVGNTA
+265 TSVGNTI
-272 LLTSIKE
+272 LLSSIQGQ
-279 YAFSSC
+279 AFQNC
-285 IKLTTINLSNCAFIG
+285 KNLTTIDLSNCTFIG
-300 EYAFKGCTKLSNI
+300 GYAFENCTNLSNI
-313 NLSKCKFLG
+313 NLSKCKLFG
-322 HSAFYQC
+322 NGAFNNC
-329 TELTEVD
+329 TNLTEVD
-336 LSSCSSLEESVFSGC
+336 LSSYSSLAESVFRGC

-356 IKGIENFTTI
+356 IKGIENITTI
-366 PAYAFEG
+366 PANAFAN

-381 PLCTTIQKAAFKKCI
+381 PLCTTIQEGAFKECS
-396 QLKSVNLPKCETIEG
+396 QLKSID
-411 YKAEYYEAEGAFMG
+411 
-425 CTNLQ
+425 
-430 EVELPNCISIGEYT
+430 
-444 FYSCTNLQK
+444 
-453 VELPNCIN
+453 
-461 IGESTFSSCPK
+461 
-472 LKSINIPV
+472 IPV
-480 CQTIDKEAFAYCGN
+480 CQSIGMNAFASCSH
-494 LNEVSLPNTIQK
+494 LESASIPNTIK
-506 LGYKCFNG
+506 SLGYKCFNG
-514 NTSLTLYAKNVPA
+514 NTTLTLYAKNVPA
-527 LDRNPGTTAESDTL
+527 LERYPGTMEESDTL

-568 SERIFPL
+568 SERIFPM

-581 DVEANAQASTSGLQ
+581 NVEATAQASTSGLQ

-622 MRNKMDNLHHLDL
+622 MRNKMDNLHYLDL
-635 ADADIKSSTYQY
+635 ADADVKSNTYDY

-668 LLTVKLPKS
+668 LITVKLPKS
-677 VKYIDQAFNKCSQLR
+677 VKYIDQAFNNCSQLR

-699 LICVGDTT
+699 LICVGNSYDN
-707 DYEYINGGA
+707 DWGMMDGGA
-716 FSDCNNLEEII
+716 FGNCTNLEEII
-727 FHNCERIGGCAF
+727 FHNCERIGANAF
-739 IQCCSLQE
+739 CNCYSLQE

-752 NLKHIGSFAF
+752 NLKHIGSNAF
-762 DNCNQLKDIIFPG
+762 YQCSQLKDIILPS
-775 EVETISNHA
+775 EVETISSYA
-784 FNGCS
+784 FASCG
-789 NLASIQFPPS
+789 NLATIQFPPS
-799 LKSIEACAFFGCGK
+799 LKSIESSAFANCSK
-813 LSNINLPGLT
+813 LSSINLPGLT
-823 NISEGT
+823 SISNDT
-829 FSCCW
+829 FYGCS
-834 NLKEIKLPSTL
+834 NLKEVKLPSTL

-850 NAFEN
+850 NAFES
-855 CTNLN
+855 CSNLN

-946 GKENQDAGE
+946 GKDNQNAGE
-955 VTVKGDGNNSAGTLI
+955 VTVKGDGNSSAGTLI

-1050 KSGNLTL
+1050 QGGNLTL

-1273 DNQTGATYDLTEGDY
+1273 DNQTGATFDLTEGDY

-1327 AGINLNGVDGKK
+1327 AGINLNGVNGKK

>member
-1 MFCIGVLQGFAQGFT
+1 MFCIGVLQGFAQSTSFT

-26 CSLVSC
+26 CSLNYTSLAM
-32 TINIPD
+32 PD
-38 GTRKDSTYV
+38 GSWKDSTYV
-47 TIISASNYGE
+47 YINGASNYGE
-57 EVTIPEVVKYER
+57 EVTVPGVVKYEE
-69 KEYTITE
+69 KDYTIT
-76 LQGVFRNN
+76 QIGSIFCNN
-84 PTLKKVTLPKSA
+84 QTLKKVTLPKSV
-96 TSLLRTFEGCTLL
+96 TSLSSTFEGCTLL
-109 SEVVNTAQIQYC
+109 SEVVNTDQILYC
-121 SGTFFE
+121 SRTFNE
-127 CSSLKS
+127 CRSLKS
-133 IDLSNCETIGHAT
+133 IDLSNCETIGNAT
-146 FDNCYNLQSVN
+146 FANCYNLQSVN
-157 LKKCKTIESEAFSNC
+157 LKKCITIESQAFTNC
-172 SNLQSVGD
+172 NNLQSVGD
-180 LSTCTSIGH
+180 LSSCTTIMYG
-189 SAFNKCSSLKSIDI
+189 AFQSCSSLKSIDI
-203 SNCNFLDRFAF
+203 SNCTSLGEEAFADC
-214 SGCYKLEEVKLSKQ
+214 SKLEEVKLSKQ
-228 INKINEDT
+228 INKINDDT
-236 FDGCTNLKNIDLSNC
+236 FSGCTNLKSIDLSNC
-251 TSIEESAFSDCINL
+251 TSIGGSAFNGCQSL

-272 LLTSIKE
+272 LLSSIQGN
-279 YAFSSC
+279 AFSGC
-285 IKLTTINLSNCAFIG
+285 TNLTTIDLSNSTFVGENAFSNCA
-300 EYAFKGCTKLSNI
+300 KLSNI
-313 NLSKCKFLG
+313 NLSKCNLLG
-322 HSAFYQC
+322 YGAFNNC
-329 TELTEVD
+329 TNLTEVD
-336 LSSCSSLEESVFSGC
+336 LSSCSSLAESVFRGC

-373 TGIETLSL
+373 IGIETLSL
-381 PLCTTIQKAAFKKCI
+381 PLCTTIQEGAFRTCS
-396 QLKSVNLPKCETIEG
+396 QLKSID
-411 YKAEYYEAEGAFMG
+411 
-425 CTNLQ
+425 
-430 EVELPNCISIGEYT
+430 
-444 FYSCTNLQK
+444 
-453 VELPNCIN
+453 
-461 IGESTFSSCPK
+461 
-472 LKSINIPV
+472 IPV
-480 CQTIDKEAFAYCGN
+480 CQSIGMNAFASCSR
-494 LNEVSLPNTIQK
+494 LESASIPNTIK
-506 LGYKCFNG
+506 SLGYKCFNG
-514 NTSLTLYAKNVPA
+514 NTTLTLYAKNVPA

-541 ALGKNVLIIVPEESL
+541 ALGKNVLIIVPKESL

-568 SERIFPL
+568 SERIFPM
-575 GTQFDY
+575 GTQFNY
-581 DVEANAQASTSGLQ
+581 DVEATAQASTSGLQ

-622 MRNKMDNLHHLDL
+622 MRNKMDNLHYLDL
-635 ADADIKSSTYQY
+635 ADADVKSNTYNY

-668 LLTVKLPKS
+668 LMTVKLPKS
-677 VKYIDQAFNKCSQLR
+677 VKYIDLAFNNCRQLR

-699 LICVGDTT
+699 LICVGDTA
-707 DYEYINGGA
+707 DWNWNKDGGA
-716 FSDCNNLEEII
+716 FGNCTNLEEII
-727 FHNCERIGGCAF
+727 FHNCEKIGGKAF
-739 IQCCSLQE
+739 YQCNSLQE

-752 NLKHIGSFAF
+752 NLKHIGSYAF
-762 DNCNQLKDIIFPG
+762 NYCNQLKDIILPN
-775 EVETISNHA
+775 EVETIGEHA
-784 FNGCS
+784 FEFCY
-789 NLASIQFPPS
+789 NLSSVQFPPS
-799 LKSIEACAFFGCGK
+799 LKRIEANAFYCCIS
-813 LSNINLPGLT
+813 LSSINLPGLT
-823 NISEGT
+823 SISENT
-829 FSCCW
+829 FSGCS
-834 NLKEIKLPSTL
+834 NLTEVKLPSTL
-845 ERIGD
+845 ERIGN

-855 CTNLN
+855 CSNLT

-946 GKENQDAGE
+946 GKDNQNAGE
-955 VTVKGDGNNSAGTLI
+955 VTVKGDGNSSAGTLI

-1050 KSGNLTL
+1050 QSGNLTL

-1288 QFASNAGTFENRF
+1288 QFPSNAGTFENRF

-1327 AGINLNGVDGKK
+1327 AGINLNGVNGKK

>member
-1 MFCIGVLQGFAQGFT
+1 MFCIGVLQGFAQSTSFT

-26 CSLVSC
+26 CSLNYTSLAM
-32 TINIPD
+32 PD
-38 GTRKDSTYV
+38 GSWKDSTYV
-47 TIISASNYGE
+47 YINGANNYGE
-57 EVTIPEVVKYER
+57 EVTVPGVVKYEG
-69 KEYTITE
+69 KDYTITQ
-76 LQGVFRNN
+76 LGSIFSNN
-84 PTLKKVTLPKSA
+84 QTLKKVTLPKSV
-96 TSLLRTFEGCTLL
+96 TSLSSTFEGCTLL
-109 SEVVNTAQIQYC
+109 SEVVNTDQILYC
-121 SGTFFE
+121 SRTFNE
-127 CSSLKS
+127 CRSLKS
-133 IDLSNCETIGHAT
+133 IDLSNCETIGNAT
-146 FDNCYNLQSVN
+146 FANCYNLQSVN
-157 LKKCKTIESEAFSNC
+157 LKKCITIESQAFTNC
-172 SNLQSVGD
+172 NNLQSVGD
-180 LSTCTSIGH
+180 LSSCTTIMYG
-189 SAFNKCSSLKSIDI
+189 AFQSCSSLKSIDI
-203 SNCNFLDRFAF
+203 SNCTSLGEEAF
-214 SGCYKLEEVKLSKQ
+214 VDCSKLEEVKLSKQ
-228 INKINEDT
+228 INKINDDT
-236 FDGCTNLKNIDLSNC
+236 FNGCTNLKSIDLSNC
-251 TSIEESAFSDCINL
+251 TSIGGSAFNGCQSL

-272 LLTSIKE
+272 LLSSIQGN
-279 YAFSSC
+279 AFSGGTN
-285 IKLTTINLSNCAFIG
+285 LTTIDLSNCTFVGENAFSNC
-300 EYAFKGCTKLSNI
+300 AKLSNI
-313 NLSKCKFLG
+313 NLSKCNLLG
-322 HSAFYQC
+322 YGAFNNC
-329 TELTEVD
+329 TNLTEVD
-336 LSSCSSLEESVFSGC
+336 LSSCSSLAESVFRGC

-373 TGIETLSL
+373 IGIETLSL
-381 PLCTTIQKAAFKKCI
+381 PLCTTIQEGAFRTCS
-396 QLKSVNLPKCETIEG
+396 QLKSID
-411 YKAEYYEAEGAFMG
+411 
-425 CTNLQ
+425 
-430 EVELPNCISIGEYT
+430 
-444 FYSCTNLQK
+444 
-453 VELPNCIN
+453 
-461 IGESTFSSCPK
+461 
-472 LKSINIPV
+472 IPV
-480 CQTIDKEAFAYCGN
+480 CQSIGMNAFASCSR
-494 LNEVSLPNTIQK
+494 LESASIPNTIK
-506 LGYKCFNG
+506 SLGYKCFNG
-514 NTSLTLYAKNVPA
+514 NTTLTLYAKNVPA

-581 DVEANAQASTSGLQ
+581 DVEATAQASTSGLQ

-601 NLRSVVTLKVK
+601 NLRSVVTLKVN

-635 ADADIKSSTYQY
+635 SDADIKSNSYDY

-662 FADLDK
+662 FANLDK
-668 LLTVKLPKS
+668 LMTVKLPKS
-677 VKYIDQAFNKCSQLR
+677 VKYIDQAFNNCSQLR

-699 LICVGDTT
+699 LICVGDTL
-707 DYEYINGGA
+707 DNEWSMGGGA
-716 FSDCNNLEEII
+716 FNNCTNLENII
-727 FHNCERIGGCAF
+727 FNNCEKIGGYAF
-739 IQCCSLQE
+739 YQCNSLQE
-747 ITLPK
+747 ITFPK
-752 NLKHIGSFAF
+752 DLKRIGNSAF
-762 DNCNQLKDIIFPG
+762 RYCSQLKDIILPS
-775 EVETISNHA
+775 EVETINYHA
-784 FNGCS
+784 FEDCG

-799 LKSIEACAFFGCGK
+799 LKSIESYAFSGCSK
-813 LSNINLPGLT
+813 LSSINLPGLT
-823 NISEGT
+823 SISEST
-829 FSCCW
+829 FSGCS
-834 NLKEIKLPSTL
+834 NLTEVKLPSTL

-850 NAFEN
+850 KAFES

-946 GKENQDAGE
+946 GKDNQNAGE
-955 VTVKGDGNNSAGTLI
+955 VTVKGDGNSSAGTLI

-1135 AFFVQKPVDVSNIEF
+1135 AFFVQKPVDVNNIEF

-1219 AINDAPQFYTI
+1219 AISDAPQFYTI

-1273 DNQTGATYDLTEGDY
+1273 DNQTGATFDLTEGDY

-1327 AGINLNGVDGKK
+1327 AGINLNGVNGKK

>member
-1 MFCIGVLQGFAQGFT
+1 MFCIGVLQGFAQSTSFT

-26 CSLVSC
+26 CSLNYTSLAM
-32 TINIPD
+32 PD
-38 GTRKDSTYV
+38 GSWKDSTYV
-47 TIISASNYGE
+47 YINGASNYGE
-57 EVTIPEVVKYER
+57 EVTVPGVVKYEE
-69 KEYTITE
+69 KDYTIT
-76 LQGVFRNN
+76 QIGSIFCNN
-84 PTLKKVTLPKSA
+84 QTLKKVTLPKSV
-96 TSLLRTFEGCTLL
+96 TSLSSTFEGCALL
-109 SEVVNTAQIQYC
+109 SEVVNTDQILYC
-121 SGTFFE
+121 SRTFNE
-127 CSSLKS
+127 CRSLKS
-133 IDLSNCETIGHAT
+133 IDLSNCETIGNAT
-146 FDNCYNLQSVN
+146 FANCYNLQSVN
-157 LKKCKTIESEAFSNC
+157 LKKCITIESQAFTNC
-172 SNLQSVGD
+172 NNLQSVGD
-180 LSTCTSIGH
+180 LSSCTTIMYG
-189 SAFNKCSSLKSIDI
+189 AFQSCSSLKSIDI
-203 SNCNFLDRFAF
+203 SNCTSLGEEAFADC
-214 SGCYKLEEVKLSKQ
+214 SKLEEVKLSKQ
-228 INKINEDT
+228 INKINDDT
-236 FDGCTNLKNIDLSNC
+236 FSGCTNLKSIDLSNS
-251 TSIEESAFSDCINL
+251 TSIGGRAFNGCQSL

-272 LLTSIKE
+272 LLSSIQGN
-279 YAFSSC
+279 AFSGC
-285 IKLTTINLSNCAFIG
+285 TNLTTIDLSNSTFVGENAFSNCA
-300 EYAFKGCTKLSNI
+300 KLSNI
-313 NLSKCKFLG
+313 NLSKCNLLG
-322 HSAFYQC
+322 YGAFNNC
-329 TELTEVD
+329 TNLTEVD
-336 LSSCSSLEESVFSGC
+336 LSSCSSLAESVFRGC

-373 TGIETLSL
+373 IGIETLSL
-381 PLCTTIQKAAFKKCI
+381 PLCTTIQEGAFWGCT
-396 QLKSVNLPKCETIEG
+396 QLKSIDIPIC
-411 YKAEYYEAEGAFMG
+411 
-425 CTNLQ
+425 Q
-430 EVELPNCISIGEYT
+430 SIGM
-444 FYSCTNLQK
+444 N
-453 VELPNCIN
+453 
-461 IGESTFSSCPK
+461 
-472 LKSINIPV
+472 
-480 CQTIDKEAFAYCGN
+480 AFASCSR
-494 LNEVSLPNTIQK
+494 LESASIPNTIK
-506 LGYKCFNG
+506 SLGYKCFNG
-514 NTSLTLYAKNVPA
+514 NTTLTLYAKNVPA
-527 LDRNPGTTAESDTL
+527 LDRYPGNMAETDTL

-568 SERIFPL
+568 SERIFPM

-581 DVEANAQASTSGLQ
+581 DVEATAQASTSGLQ

-635 ADADIKSSTYQY
+635 SDADIKSNSYDY
-647 YTGYSTQDDILGPHS
+647 YTGFSTQDDILGPHS

-677 VKYIDQAFNKCSQLR
+677 VKYIDQAFNNCSQLR

-699 LICVGDTT
+699 LICVGDTL
-707 DYEYINGGA
+707 DNEWSMGGEA
-716 FSDCNNLEEII
+716 FSNCTNLENIM
-727 FHNCERIGGCAF
+727 FHNCEKIGGRAF
-739 IQCCSLQE
+739 YQCYSLQE

-752 NLKHIGSFAF
+752 NLKHVGSYAF
-762 DNCNQLKDIIFPG
+762 YNCSQLKDIILPS
-775 EVETISNHA
+775 EVETISYHA
-784 FNGCS
+784 FEYCN

-799 LKSIEACAFFGCGK
+799 LKRIESYAFSGCGN
-813 LSNINLPGLT
+813 LSSINLPGLT
-823 NISEGT
+823 SISENT
-829 FSCCW
+829 FAYCSS
-834 NLKEIKLPSTL
+834 LKEVKLPSTL

-855 CTNLN
+855 CFNLN

-926 KRFEGTPDIDI
+926 KRFEGMPDIDI

-1050 KSGNLTL
+1050 KGGNLTL

-1327 AGINLNGVDGKK
+1327 AGINLNGVNGKK

>member
-1 MFCIGVLQGFAQGFT
+1 MFCIGVLQGFAQSTSFT

-26 CSLVSC
+26 CSLNYTSLAM
-32 TINIPD
+32 PD
-38 GTRKDSTYV
+38 GSWKDSTYV
-47 TIISASNYGE
+47 YINGASNYGE
-57 EVTIPEVVKYER
+57 EVTVPGVVKYEE
-69 KEYTITE
+69 KDYTIT
-76 LQGVFRNN
+76 QIGSIFCNN
-84 PTLKKVTLPKSA
+84 QTLKKVTLPKSV
-96 TSLLRTFEGCTLL
+96 TSLSSTFEGCTLL
-109 SEVVNTAQIQYC
+109 SEVVNTDQILYC
-121 SGTFFE
+121 SRTFNE
-127 CSSLKS
+127 CRSLKS
-133 IDLSNCETIGHAT
+133 IDLSNCETIGNAT
-146 FDNCYNLQSVN
+146 FANCYNLQSVN
-157 LKKCKTIESEAFSNC
+157 LKKCITIESQAFTNC
-172 SNLQSVGD
+172 NNLQSVGD
-180 LSTCTSIGH
+180 LSSCTTIMYG
-189 SAFNKCSSLKSIDI
+189 AFQSCSSLKSIDI
-203 SNCNFLDRFAF
+203 SNCTSLGEEAFADC
-214 SGCYKLEEVKLSKQ
+214 SKLEEVKLSKQ
-228 INKINEDT
+228 INKINDDT
-236 FDGCTNLKNIDLSNC
+236 FSGCTNLKSIDLSNC
-251 TSIEESAFSDCINL
+251 TSIGGSAFNGCQSL

-272 LLTSIKE
+272 LLSSIQGN
-279 YAFSSC
+279 AFSGC
-285 IKLTTINLSNCAFIG
+285 TNLTTIDLSNSTFVGENAFSNCA
-300 EYAFKGCTKLSNI
+300 KLSNI
-313 NLSKCKFLG
+313 NLSKCNLLG
-322 HSAFYQC
+322 YGAFNNC
-329 TELTEVD
+329 TNLTEVD
-336 LSSCSSLEESVFSGC
+336 LSSCSSLAESVFRGC

-373 TGIETLSL
+373 IGIETLSL
-381 PLCTTIQKAAFKKCI
+381 PLCTTIQEGAFRTCS
-396 QLKSVNLPKCETIEG
+396 QLKSID
-411 YKAEYYEAEGAFMG
+411 
-425 CTNLQ
+425 
-430 EVELPNCISIGEYT
+430 
-444 FYSCTNLQK
+444 
-453 VELPNCIN
+453 
-461 IGESTFSSCPK
+461 
-472 LKSINIPV
+472 IPV
-480 CQTIDKEAFAYCGN
+480 CQSIGMNAFASCSR
-494 LNEVSLPNTIQK
+494 LESASIPNTIK
-506 LGYKCFNG
+506 SLGYKCFNG
-514 NTSLTLYAKNVPA
+514 NTTLTLYAKNVPA

-541 ALGKNVLIIVPEESL
+541 ALGKNVLIIVPKESL

-568 SERIFPL
+568 SERIFPM
-575 GTQFDY
+575 GTQFNY
-581 DVEANAQASTSGLQ
+581 DVEATAQASTSGLQ

-622 MRNKMDNLHHLDL
+622 MRNKMDNLHYLDL
-635 ADADIKSSTYQY
+635 ADADVKSNTYNY

-668 LLTVKLPKS
+668 LMTVKLPKS
-677 VKYIDQAFNKCSQLR
+677 VKYIDLAFNNCRQLR

-699 LICVGDTT
+699 LICVGDTA
-707 DYEYINGGA
+707 DWNWNKDGGA
-716 FSDCNNLEEII
+716 FGNCTNLEEII
-727 FHNCERIGGCAF
+727 FHNCEKIGGKAF
-739 IQCCSLQE
+739 YQCNSLQE

-752 NLKHIGSFAF
+752 NLKHIGSYAF
-762 DNCNQLKDIIFPG
+762 NYCNQLKDIILPN
-775 EVETISNHA
+775 EVETIGEHA
-784 FNGCS
+784 FEFCY
-789 NLASIQFPPS
+789 NLSSVQFPPS
-799 LKSIEACAFFGCGK
+799 LKRIEANAFYCCIS
-813 LSNINLPGLT
+813 LSSINLPGLT
-823 NISEGT
+823 SISENT
-829 FSCCW
+829 FSGCS
-834 NLKEIKLPSTL
+834 NLTEVKLPSTL

-850 NAFEN
+850 NAFSN
-855 CTNLN
+855 CDNLN

-946 GKENQDAGE
+946 GKDNQNAGE
-955 VTVKGDGNNSAGTLI
+955 VTVKGDGNSSAGTLI

-1050 KSGNLTL
+1050 QGGNLTL

-1197 RVVFNDKKS
+1197 RMVFNDKKS

-1273 DNQTGATYDLTEGDY
+1273 DNQTGATFDLTEGDY

-1327 AGINLNGVDGKK
+1327 AGINLNGVNGKK

>member
-1 MFCIGVLQGFAQGFT
+1 MFCIGVLQGFAQSTSFT

-26 CSLVSC
+26 CSLNY
-32 TINIPD
+32 TGTTMPD
-38 GTRKDSTYV
+38 GSWKDSTYV
-47 TIISASNYGE
+47 TINSASNYGE
-57 EVTIPEVVKYER
+57 EVTVPGIVKYEG
-69 KEYTITE
+69 KDYTITQ
-76 LQGVFRNN
+76 LDGIFSNN
-84 PTLKKVTLPKSA
+84 QTLKKVTLPKSV
-96 TSLLRTFEGCTLL
+96 TSLSSTFNGCTLL
-109 SEVVNTAQIQYC
+109 SEVVNTEQILYC
-121 SGTFFE
+121 YYTFTN

-133 IDLSNCETIGHAT
+133 IDLSNCETIGSNA
-146 FDNCYNLQSVN
+146 FSNCNNLQSVN
-157 LKKCKTIESEAFSNC
+157 LKKCKTIEDNAFSNC
-172 SNLQSVGD
+172 SNLQSVD
-180 LSTCTSIGH
+180 NLFNCTTIMDQ
-189 SAFNKCSSLKSIDI
+189 AFRSCSSLKSIDI
-203 SNCNFLDRFAF
+203 SNCNYLGSYVFQ
-214 SGCYKLEEVKLSKQ
+214 SCSKLEEVKLSKQ
-228 INKINEDT
+228 INKINDGI
-236 FDGCTNLKNIDLSNC
+236 FHGCTNLKSIDLSNC
-251 TSIEESAFSDCINL
+251 TSIGRDAFTNCLNL
-265 TSVGNTA
+265 TSIGNTA
-272 LLTSIKE
+272 LLSSIQGN
-279 YAFSSC
+279 AFWDC
-285 IKLTTINLSNCAFIG
+285 TNLTTIDLSNCTFVGENAFS
-300 EYAFKGCTKLSNI
+300 YCAKLSNI
-313 NLSKCKFLG
+313 NLSKCKLLG
-322 HSAFYQC
+322 NSAFNYC
-329 TELTEVD
+329 TNLTEVD
-336 LSSCSSLEESVFSGC
+336 LSSCSSLAESVFKGC

-366 PAYAFEG
+366 PAYAFED

-381 PLCTTIQKAAFKKCI
+381 PLCTTIQEGAFWGCT
-396 QLKSVNLPKCETIEG
+396 QLKSID
-411 YKAEYYEAEGAFMG
+411 
-425 CTNLQ
+425 
-430 EVELPNCISIGEYT
+430 
-444 FYSCTNLQK
+444 
-453 VELPNCIN
+453 
-461 IGESTFSSCPK
+461 
-472 LKSINIPV
+472 IPV
-480 CQTIDKEAFAYCGN
+480 CQSIGMNAFASCSR
-494 LNEVSLPNTIQK
+494 LESVSIPNTIK
-506 LGYKCFNG
+506 SLGYKCFNG
-514 NTSLTLYAKNVPA
+514 NTTLTLYAKNVPA
-527 LDRNPGTTAESDTL
+527 LDRYPGNMAETDTL

-568 SERIFPL
+568 SERIFPM

-581 DVEANAQASTSGLQ
+581 DVEATAQTSTSGLQ

-635 ADADIKSSTYQY
+635 SDADIKSNSYDY
-647 YTGYSTQDDILGPHS
+647 YTGFSTQDDILGPHS

-677 VKYIDQAFNKCSQLR
+677 VKYINQAFNNCSQLR

-699 LICVGDTT
+699 LICVGDTL
-707 DYEYINGGA
+707 DNEWDMSGEA
-716 FSDCNNLEEII
+716 FSNCTNLENIM
-727 FHNCERIGGCAF
+727 FHNCEKIGGSAF
-739 IQCCSLQE
+739 YQCNSLQE

-752 NLKHIGSFAF
+752 NLKHVGSYAF
-762 DNCNQLKDIIFPG
+762 YNCNQLKDIILPS
-775 EVETISNHA
+775 EVETINYHA
-784 FNGCS
+784 FESCD
-789 NLASIQFPPS
+789 NLESIQFPPS
-799 LKSIEACAFFGCGK
+799 LKRIESYAFSSCGK
-813 LSNINLPGLT
+813 LSSINLPGLT
-823 NISEGT
+823 SISEST
-829 FSCCW
+829 FSGCS
-834 NLKEIKLPSTL
+834 NLTEVKLPSTL

-850 NAFEN
+850 KAFEN
-855 CTNLN
+855 CSNLN

-946 GKENQDAGE
+946 GKDNQNAGE
-955 VTVKGDGNNSAGTLI
+955 VTVKGDGNSSAGTLI

-1050 KSGNLTL
+1050 QSGNLTL

-1102 ASLGYDA
+1102 ASLGYTA

-1170 RRIGRGINPERLLIN
+1170 RRIGRGINPDRLLIN

-1219 AINDAPQFYTI
+1219 GISDAPQFYTI

-1273 DNQTGATYDLTEGDY
+1273 DNQTGATFDLTEGDY

-1316 KKTGINIMPTD
+1316 KKTGINIMPTE
-1327 AGINLNGVDGKK
+1327 AGINLNGVNGKK

-1357 MLNLMKG
+1357 ILNLMKG

>member
-1 MFCIGVLQGFAQGFT
+1 MFCIGVLQGFAQYASFT

-26 CSLVSC
+26 CNLESAG
-32 TINIPD
+32 TTMPD
-38 GTRKDSTYV
+38 GSWKDSTYV
-47 TIISASNYGE
+47 TINGASNYGE
-57 EVTIPEVVKYER
+57 EVTVPGVVKYEG
-69 KEYTITE
+69 KDYTITQ
-76 LQGVFRNN
+76 LGGIFSNN
-84 PTLKKVTLPKSA
+84 QTLKKVTLPKSV
-96 TSLLRTFEGCTLL
+96 TSLNYTFNGCTLL
-109 SEVVNTAQIQYC
+109 SEVVNTEQILSC
-121 SGTFFE
+121 SYAFSN

-133 IDLSNCETIGHAT
+133 IDLSNCETIGSGSFASC
-146 FDNCYNLQSVN
+146 NNLQSVN
-157 LKKCKTIESEAFSNC
+157 LKRCKTIESQAFLNC
-172 SNLQSVGD
+172 SKLQSVGD
-180 LSTCTSIGH
+180 LSSCTTIGEG
-189 SAFNKCSSLKSIDI
+189 AFNSCYSLKSIDI
-203 SNCNFLDRFAF
+203 SNCNSLNGNVF
-214 SGCYKLEEVKLSKQ
+214 SDCTRLEEVKLSKQ
-228 INKINEDT
+228 LSQIKWNT
-236 FDGCTNLKNIDLSNC
+236 FNGCTNLKNIDLSNC
-251 TSIEESAFSDCINL
+251 TSIGGNAFAECRSL

-272 LLTSIKE
+272 LLSSIE
-279 YAFSSC
+279 GYAFSNC
-285 IKLTTINLSNCAFIG
+285 ANLTNIDLSNCTFIG
-300 EYAFKGCTKLSNI
+300 EWAFRGCPKLSNI
-313 NLSKCKFLG
+313 NLSKCKLLENY
-322 HSAFYQC
+322 AFIEC

-336 LSSCSSLEESVFSGC
+336 LSSCSSLAYGIFAYC
-351 SNLKT
+351 SKLKT
-356 IKGIENFTTI
+356 VKGIENITTI
-366 PAYAFEG
+366 PANAFAN

-381 PLCTTIQKAAFKKCI
+381 PLCTTIQEGAFRGCT
-396 QLKSVNLPKCETIEG
+396 QLKSID
-411 YKAEYYEAEGAFMG
+411 
-425 CTNLQ
+425 
-430 EVELPNCISIGEYT
+430 
-444 FYSCTNLQK
+444 
-453 VELPNCIN
+453 
-461 IGESTFSSCPK
+461 
-472 LKSINIPV
+472 IPV
-480 CQTIDKEAFAYCGN
+480 CQSIGMNAFASCSR
-494 LNEVSLPNTIQK
+494 LESVSIPNTIK
-506 LGYKCFNG
+506 SLGYKCFNG

-527 LDRNPGTTAESDTL
+527 LERYSGTMEESDTL

-581 DVEANAQASTSGLQ
+581 DVEATAQASTSGLQ

-635 ADADIKSSTYQY
+635 SDADIKSNSYDY
-647 YTGYSTQDDILGPHS
+647 YTGYSTQDDILGPYS
-662 FADLDK
+662 FAGLDK

-677 VKYIDQAFNKCSQLR
+677 VKYINQAFNNCSQLR

-699 LICVGDTT
+699 LICVGDTL
-707 DYEYINGGA
+707 DNEWDMSGEA
-716 FSDCNNLEEII
+716 FSNCTNLENIM
-727 FHNCERIGGCAF
+727 FHNCEKIGGSAF
-739 IQCCSLQE
+739 YQCNSLQE

-752 NLKHIGSFAF
+752 NLKHVGSYAF
-762 DNCNQLKDIIFPG
+762 YNCNQLKDIILPS
-775 EVETISNHA
+775 EVETINYHA
-784 FNGCS
+784 FESCD
-789 NLASIQFPPS
+789 NLESIQFPPS
-799 LKSIEACAFFGCGK
+799 LKRIESYAFSSCGK
-813 LSNINLPGLT
+813 LSSINLPGLT
-823 NISEGT
+823 SISEST
-829 FSCCW
+829 FSGCS
-834 NLKEIKLPSTL
+834 NLTEVKLPSTL

-850 NAFEN
+850 KAFEN
-855 CTNLN
+855 CDNLT

-946 GKENQDAGE
+946 GKDNQNAGE
-955 VTVKGDGNNSAGTLI
+955 VTVKGDGNSSAGTLI

-1050 KSGNLTL
+1050 QSGNLTL

-1273 DNQTGATYDLTEGDY
+1273 DKQTGATYDLTEGDY

>member
-1 MFCIGVLQGFAQGFT
+1 MFCIGVLQGFAVGTFSFT

-26 CSLVSC
+26 CYLESAGM
-32 TINIPD
+32 TMPD
-38 GTRKDSTYV
+38 GSWKDSIYV
-47 TIISASNYGE
+47 TINGASNYGE
-57 EVTIPEVVKYER
+57 EVTVPGVVKYEG
-69 KEYTITE
+69 KDYTITQ
-76 LQGVFRNN
+76 LGSIFRGNK
-84 PTLKKVTLPKSA
+84 TLKKVTLPKSI
-96 TSLLRTFEGCTLL
+96 TSLGDAFAECPNLT
-109 SEVVNTAQIQYC
+109 EVVNTEQILSC
-121 SGTFFE
+121 SNSFYNCT
-127 CSSLKS
+127 SLKN
-133 IDLSNCETIGHAT
+133 IDLSNCEEIGGGT
-146 FDNCYNLQSVN
+146 FEFCNNLQSVN
-157 LKKCKTIESEAFSNC
+157 LKKCKSIGFEEFLGCHNLQSIGDLSSCITITSSAFSNC
-172 SNLQSVGD
+172 S
-180 LSTCTSIGH
+180 
-189 SAFNKCSSLKSIDI
+189 SLKSVDI
-203 SNCNFLDRFAF
+203 SSCNTLDNSVFK
-214 SGCYKLEEVKLSKQ
+214 GCSNLEEVKLSKQ
-228 INKINEDT
+228 LNTISEST
-236 FDGCTNLKNIDLSNC
+236 FSGCTNLKNIDLSYCTTIEKNAFINC
-251 TSIEESAFSDCINL
+251 YSLSD
-265 TSVGNTA
+265 
-272 LLTSIKE
+272 
-279 YAFSSC
+279 
-285 IKLTTINLSNCAFIG
+285 INLSICQSIG
-300 EYAFKGCTKLSNI
+300 S
-313 NLSKCKFLG
+313 
-322 HSAFYQC
+322 
-329 TELTEVD
+329 
-336 LSSCSSLEESVFSGC
+336 
-351 SNLKT
+351 
-356 IKGIENFTTI
+356 
-366 PAYAFEG
+366 
-373 TGIETLSL
+373 
-381 PLCTTIQKAAFKKCI
+381 AAFADCKH
-396 QLKSVNLPKCETIEG
+396 L
-411 YKAEYYEAEGAFMG
+411 EA
-425 CTNLQ
+425 
-430 EVELPNCISIGEYT
+430 VSI
-444 FYSCTNLQK
+444 
-453 VELPNCIN
+453 
-461 IGESTFSSCPK
+461 
-472 LKSINIPV
+472 
-480 CQTIDKEAFAYCGN
+480 
-494 LNEVSLPNTIQK
+494 PNTIK
-506 LGYKCFNG
+506 YMGYKCFNG
-514 NTSLTLYAKNVPA
+514 NTTLTLYAKNVPT
-527 LDRNPGTTAESDTL
+527 LDERSEDYADMDHS

-568 SERIFPL
+568 SERIFPM

-581 DVEANAQASTSGLQ
+581 NVEATAQASTSGLQ

-622 MRNKMDNLHHLDL
+622 MRNKMDNLHYLDL
-635 ADADIKSSTYQY
+635 ADADVKSNTYDY
-647 YTGYSTQDDILGPHS
+647 YTGFSTQDDILGPHS

-677 VKYIDQAFNKCSQLR
+677 VKYIDQAFNNCSQLR

-699 LICVGDTT
+699 LICIGDTV
-707 DYEYINGGA
+707 DWNFWEDNVGA
-716 FSDCNNLEEII
+716 FRNCTNLEDII
-727 FHNCERIGGCAF
+727 FHNCEKIGGYAF
-739 IQCCSLQE
+739 NQCTSLQE
-747 ITLPK
+747 ITLSK
-752 NLKHIGSFAF
+752 NLKHVGSYAF
-762 DNCNQLKDIIFPG
+762 SQCNQLKDIILPS
-775 EVETISNHA
+775 EVETISYHA
-784 FNGCS
+784 FEYCN

-799 LKSIEACAFFGCGK
+799 LKRIESYAFSGCGN
-813 LSNINLPGLT
+813 LSSINLPGLT
-823 NISEGT
+823 SISENT
-829 FSCCW
+829 FAYCSR
-834 NLKEIKLPSTL
+834 LKEVKLPSTL

-850 NAFEN
+850 NAFEH
-855 CTNLN
+855 CDNLT

-946 GKENQDAGE
+946 GKDNQNAGE
-955 VTVKGDGNNSAGTLI
+955 VTVKGDGNSSAGTLI

-983 ITVNANQWYFFSFP
+983 ITVNANLWYFFSFP

-1050 KSGNLTL
+1050 QSGNLTL

-1327 AGINLNGVDGKK
+1327 AGINLNGVNGKK

>member
-1 MFCIGVLQGFAQGFT
+1 MFCIGVLQGFAQTFT

-26 CSLVSC
+26 CCFS
-32 TINIPD
+32 NGMNMPD
-38 GTRKDSTYV
+38 GSWKDTTYV
-47 TIISASNYGE
+47 YINGASNYGE
-57 EVTIPEVVKYER
+57 EVTVPGVVKHEG
-69 KEYTITE
+69 KEYTITQ
-76 LQGVFRNN
+76 LGSVFSNN
-84 PTLKKVTLPKSA
+84 QTLKKVTLPKSV
-96 TSLLRTFEGCTLL
+96 TSLDYTFKGCTLL
-109 SEVVNTAQIQYC
+109 SEIVNTEQIKIC
-121 SGTFFE
+121 GGSTFSG
-127 CSSLKS
+127 CSSLKN
-133 IDLSNCETIGHAT
+133 IDLSNCETIGGST
-146 FDNCYNLQSVN
+146 FSNCNNLQSVN
-157 LKKCKTIESEAFSNC
+157 LKKCITIESQAFLNC
-172 SNLQSVGD
+172 NNLKSVGN
-180 LSTCTSIGH
+180 LSSCTTIGENAFH
-189 SAFNKCSSLKSIDI
+189 SCYSLKSIDI
-203 SNCNFLDRFAF
+203 SSCNSLNGNVF
-214 SGCYKLEEVKLSKQ
+214 SDCTRLEEVKLSKQ
-228 INKINEDT
+228 LSQIRWYT
-236 FDGCTNLKNIDLSNC
+236 FNGCTNLKNIDLSNC
-251 TSIEESAFSDCINL
+251 TSIGSYAFAECRSL

-272 LLTSIKE
+272 LLSSIE
-279 YAFSSC
+279 GYAFSNC
-285 IKLTTINLSNCAFIG
+285 ANLTNIDLSNCTFIG
-300 EYAFKGCTKLSNI
+300 EWAFRGCPKLSNI
-313 NLSKCKFLG
+313 NLSKCKLLENY
-322 HSAFYQC
+322 AFIDC

-336 LSSCSSLEESVFSGC
+336 LSSCSSLAYGIFAYC
-351 SNLKT
+351 SKLKT
-356 IKGIENFTTI
+356 VKGIENITTI
-366 PAYAFEG
+366 PANAFAN

-381 PLCTTIQKAAFKKCI
+381 PLCTTIQGGAFRGCS
-396 QLKSVNLPKCETIEG
+396 QLKSID
-411 YKAEYYEAEGAFMG
+411 
-425 CTNLQ
+425 
-430 EVELPNCISIGEYT
+430 
-444 FYSCTNLQK
+444 
-453 VELPNCIN
+453 
-461 IGESTFSSCPK
+461 
-472 LKSINIPV
+472 IPV
-480 CQTIDKEAFAYCGN
+480 CQSIGMNAFASCSR
-494 LNEVSLPNTIQK
+494 LESASIPNTIK
-506 LGYKCFNG
+506 SLGYKCFNG
-514 NTSLTLYAKNVPA
+514 NTTLTLYAKNVPA
-527 LDRNPGTTAESDTL
+527 LERYPGNMEESDTL

-568 SERIFPL
+568 SERIFPM

-581 DVEANAQASTSGLQ
+581 NVEATAQASTSGLQ

-635 ADADIKSSTYQY
+635 SDADIKSNSYDY

-662 FADLDK
+662 FANLDK
-668 LLTVKLPKS
+668 LMTVKLPKS
-677 VKYIDQAFNKCSQLR
+677 VKYIDQAFNNCSQLR

-699 LICVGDTT
+699 LICVGDTL
-707 DYEYINGGA
+707 DNEWSMGGGA
-716 FSDCNNLEEII
+716 FNNCTNLENIK
-727 FHNCERIGGCAF
+727 FNNCEKIGGYAF
-739 IQCCSLQE
+739 YQCNSLQE
-747 ITLPK
+747 ITFPK
-752 NLKHIGSFAF
+752 DLKRIGNSAF
-762 DNCNQLKDIIFPG
+762 RYCSQLKDIILPS
-775 EVETISNHA
+775 EVETINYHA
-784 FNGCS
+784 FEDCG

-799 LKSIEACAFFGCGK
+799 LKSIESYAFSGCSK
-813 LSNINLPGLT
+813 LSSINLPGLT
-823 NISEGT
+823 SISGGT
-829 FSCCW
+829 FSGCS
-834 NLKEIKLPSTL
+834 NLKEVKLPSTL
-845 ERIGD
+845 ERIGN

-855 CTNLN
+855 CSNLT

-946 GKENQDAGE
+946 GKDNQNAGE
-955 VTVKGDGNNSAGTLI
+955 VTVKGDGNSSAGTLI

-1050 KSGNLTL
+1050 QSGNLTL

>member
-1 MFCIGVLQGFAQGFT
+1 MFCIGVLQGFAQDYFT

-26 CSLVSC
+26 CYLGSTSITL
-32 TINIPD
+32 PD
-38 GTRKDSTYV
+38 GTWKDSTYV
-47 TIISASNYGE
+47 NIYSASNYGDD
-57 EVTIPEVVKYER
+57 VTVPEIITYNGKS
-69 KEYTITE
+69 YTVAE
-76 LQGVFRNN
+76 LGSVFSNN
-84 PTLKKVTLPKSA
+84 QTLKKVTLPKSSI
-96 TSLLRTFEGCTLL
+96 SLNHTFYKCTLL
-109 SEVVNTAQIQYC
+109 SEIVNTEQIKRC
-121 SGTFFE
+121 ENLTFSN

-133 IDLSNCETIGHAT
+133 IDLSNCESLGCGD
-146 FDNCYNLQSVN
+146 FEDCKNLQSVN
-157 LKKCKTIESEAFSNC
+157 LRKCTYIDSYAFRGC
-172 SNLQSVGD
+172 SSLQSVGD
-180 LSTCTSIGH
+180 ISNCTTIREE
-189 SAFNKCSSLKSIDI
+189 AFHFCSSLKSIDI
-203 SNCNFLDRFAF
+203 SSCNSLEDRLFAVC
-214 SGCYKLEEVKLSKQ
+214 SKLEEVKLSKQ
-228 INKINEDT
+228 LAKIGSNV
-236 FDGCTNLKNIDLSNC
+236 FDGCSNLKSIDLSYCTSIGEYAFNECRSMTVVGSIASFSSIQRYAFNNCVNLSDIDLSNC
-251 TSIEESAFSDCINL
+251 TFVGENAF
-265 TSVGNTA
+265 
-272 LLTSIKE
+272 
-279 YAFSSC
+279 Y
-285 IKLTTINLSNCAFIG
+285 NCA
-300 EYAFKGCTKLSNI
+300 KLSSI
-313 NLSKCKFLG
+313 NLSKCKLFETN
-322 HSAFYQC
+322 AFAYC
-329 TELTEVD
+329 EGLREVD
-336 LSSCSSLEESVFSGC
+336 LSSCSSLAEGFFKGC

-381 PLCTTIQKAAFKKCI
+381 PLCTTIQKAAFKECM

-411 YKAEYYEAEGAFMG
+411 YKPEYDGAEGAFLG
-425 CTNLQ
+425 CNNLQ
-430 EVELPNCISIGEYT
+430 EVDLPS
-444 FYSCTNLQK
+444 
-453 VELPNCIN
+453 CIN
-461 IGESTFSSCPK
+461 IEKYAFYSCPK
-472 LKSINIPV
+472 LSSINIPV
-480 CQTIDKEAFAYCGN
+480 CQAIGEEVFAYCGN

-527 LDRNPGTTAESDTL
+527 LDRYPGNMAESDTL

-556 AAYQAADVWNTM
+556 AAYQTADVWNTM
-568 SERIFPL
+568 SERIFPM

-581 DVEANAQASTSGLQ
+581 NVEATAQASTSGLQ

-622 MRNKMDNLHHLDL
+622 MRNKMDNLHYLDL
-635 ADADIKSSTYQY
+635 ADADVKSNTYDY

-668 LLTVKLPKS
+668 LMTVKLPKS
-677 VKYIDQAFNKCSQLR
+677 VKYIDQAFNNCSQLR

-707 DYEYINGGA
+707 DGNYSYNDNTGA
-716 FSDCNNLEEII
+716 FRNCTNLEEII
-727 FHNCERIGGCAF
+727 FHNCEKIGGNAF
-739 IQCCSLQE
+739 YQCNSLQE

-752 NLKHIGSFAF
+752 NLKHVGSYAF
-762 DNCNQLKDIIFPG
+762 NYCSQLKDIILPS
-775 EVETISNHA
+775 EVETISDHA
-784 FNGCS
+784 FEFCG
-789 NLASIQFPPS
+789 NLSSIQFPPS
-799 LKSIEACAFFGCGK
+799 LKRIESYAFRDCSK
-813 LSNINLPGLT
+813 LSSINLPGLT
-823 NISEGT
+823 SISENT
-829 FSCCW
+829 FSGCS
-834 NLKEIKLPSTL
+834 NLTEIKLPSTL
-845 ERIGD
+845 ERIGN

-855 CTNLN
+855 CSNLN

-946 GKENQDAGE
+946 GKDNQNAGE
-955 VTVKGDGNNSAGTLI
+955 VTVKGDGNSSAGTLI

-1050 KSGNLTL
+1050 QGGNLTL

-1219 AINDAPQFYTI
+1219 AISDAPQFYTT

-1240 ERPMGSVKLGFAAKK
+1240 ERPMGSVKLGFTAKK

-1273 DNQTGATYDLTEGDY
+1273 DKQTGATYDLTEGDY

-1327 AGINLNGVDGKK
+1327 AGINLNGVNGKK

>member
-1 MFCIGVLQGFAQGFT
+1 MFCIGVLQGFAQSTSFT

-26 CSLVSC
+26 CSLNYTSLAM
-32 TINIPD
+32 PD
-38 GTRKDSTYV
+38 GSWKDSTYV
-47 TIISASNYGE
+47 YINGASNYGE
-57 EVTIPEVVKYER
+57 EVTVPGVVKYEE
-69 KEYTITE
+69 KDYTIT
-76 LQGVFRNN
+76 QIGSIFCNN
-84 PTLKKVTLPKSA
+84 QTLKKVTLPKSV
-96 TSLLRTFEGCTLL
+96 TSLSSTFEGCTLL
-109 SEVVNTAQIQYC
+109 SEVVNTDQILYC
-121 SGTFFE
+121 SRTFNE
-127 CSSLKS
+127 CRSLKS
-133 IDLSNCETIGHAT
+133 IDLSNCETIGNAT
-146 FDNCYNLQSVN
+146 FANCYNLQSVN
-157 LKKCKTIESEAFSNC
+157 LKKCITIESQAFTNC
-172 SNLQSVGD
+172 NNLQSVGD
-180 LSTCTSIGH
+180 LSSCTTIMYG
-189 SAFNKCSSLKSIDI
+189 AFQSCSSLKSIDI
-203 SNCNFLDRFAF
+203 SNCTSLGEEAFADC
-214 SGCYKLEEVKLSKQ
+214 SKLEEVKLSKQ
-228 INKINEDT
+228 INKINDDT
-236 FDGCTNLKNIDLSNC
+236 FSGCTNLKSIDLSNC
-251 TSIEESAFSDCINL
+251 TSIGGSAFNGCQSL

-272 LLTSIKE
+272 LLSSIQGN
-279 YAFSSC
+279 AFSGC
-285 IKLTTINLSNCAFIG
+285 TNLTTIDLSNSTFVGENAFSNCA
-300 EYAFKGCTKLSNI
+300 KLSNI
-313 NLSKCKFLG
+313 NLSKCNLLG
-322 HSAFYQC
+322 YGAFNNC
-329 TELTEVD
+329 TNLTEVD
-336 LSSCSSLEESVFSGC
+336 LSSCSSLAESVFRGC

-373 TGIETLSL
+373 IGIETLSL
-381 PLCTTIQKAAFKKCI
+381 PLCTTIQEGAFRTCS
-396 QLKSVNLPKCETIEG
+396 QLKSID
-411 YKAEYYEAEGAFMG
+411 
-425 CTNLQ
+425 
-430 EVELPNCISIGEYT
+430 
-444 FYSCTNLQK
+444 
-453 VELPNCIN
+453 
-461 IGESTFSSCPK
+461 
-472 LKSINIPV
+472 IPV
-480 CQTIDKEAFAYCGN
+480 CQSIGMNAFASCSR
-494 LNEVSLPNTIQK
+494 LESASIPNTIK
-506 LGYKCFNG
+506 SLGYKCFNG
-514 NTSLTLYAKNVPA
+514 NTTLTLYAKNVPA

-568 SERIFPL
+568 SERIFPM

-581 DVEANAQASTSGLQ
+581 NVEATAQASTSGLQ

-635 ADADIKSSTYQY
+635 ADADVKSNTYHY

-677 VKYIDQAFNKCSQLR
+677 VKYIDQSFNNCSQLR

-699 LICVGDTT
+699 LICLGDTT
-707 DYEYINGGA
+707 DNNWDVDNGA
-716 FSDCNNLEEII
+716 FRDCYNLEKII
-727 FHNCERIGGCAF
+727 FHNCERIGGNAF
-739 IQCCSLQE
+739 YKCYSLQD

-752 NLKHIGSFAF
+752 NLKHVGSRAF
-762 DNCNQLKDIIFPG
+762 SQCNQLKGIILPS
-775 EVETISNHA
+775 EVETIGNGA
-784 FNGCS
+784 FNNCP
-789 NLASIQFPPS
+789 NLTSVQFPPS
-799 LKSIEACAFFGCGK
+799 LRNIESSAFFGCSK
-813 LSNINLPGLT
+813 LSSINLPGLT
-823 NISEGT
+823 SISDGT
-829 FSCCW
+829 FCDCS
-834 NLKEIKLPSTL
+834 NLTEVKLPSTL

-850 NAFEN
+850 GAFSG
-855 CTNLN
+855 CDNLT

-946 GKENQDAGE
+946 GKDNQNAGE

-1050 KSGNLTL
+1050 QSGNLTL

-1102 ASLGYDA
+1102 AALGYDA

-1115 GNSYEAVRPGD
+1115 GDSYEAVRPGD

-1135 AFFVQKPVDVSNIEF
+1135 AFFVQKPVAVSNIEF

-1273 DNQTGATYDLTEGDY
+1273 DNQTGATFDLTEGDY

-1327 AGINLNGVDGKK
+1327 AGINLNGVNGKK

>member
-1 MFCIGVLQGFAQGFT
+1 M
-16 YTDENGVNWE
+16 
-26 CSLVSC
+26 
-32 TINIPD
+32 PD
-38 GTRKDSTYV
+38 GTYKDTTYV
-47 TIISASNYGE
+47 YINGASNYGE
-57 EVTIPEVVKYER
+57 EVTVPGVVKYEG
-69 KEYTITE
+69 KDYIITQ
-76 LQGVFRNN
+76 LNGVFSSNQ
-84 PTLKKVTLPKSA
+84 TLKKVTLPKSV
-96 TSLLRTFEGCTLL
+96 TSLSSTFDGCTLL
-109 SEVVNTAQIQYC
+109 SEVVNTEQIQRFGY
-121 SGTFFE
+121 STFSN

-133 IDLSNCETIGHAT
+133 IDMSNCETIGSSA
-146 FDNCYNLQSVN
+146 FENCKNLQSVN
-157 LKKCKTIESEAFSNC
+157 LKKCKTIESNAFSNC
-172 SNLQSVGD
+172 SNLQSVDD
-180 LSTCTSIGH
+180 LSSCTTIMGR
-189 SAFNKCSSLKSIDI
+189 AFQYCSSLKSIDI
-203 SNCNFLDRFAF
+203 SNCNSLDGSVFE
-214 SGCYKLEEVKLSKQ
+214 GCSKLEEVKLSKQ
-228 INKINEDT
+228 IIKINNNT
-236 FDGCTNLKNIDLSNC
+236 FNGCTNLKSIDLSNCISIGEYAFSNCLNLTSIGNTALLNSILERTFQGCTNLTTIDLSNC
-251 TSIEESAFSDCINL
+251 TFI
-265 TSVGNTA
+265 GG
-272 LLTSIKE
+272 
-279 YAFSSC
+279 YAF
-285 IKLTTINLSNCAFIG
+285 
-300 EYAFKGCTKLSNI
+300 EYCTNLSNI
-313 NLSKCKFLG
+313 NLSKCKLLG
-322 HSAFYQC
+322 DGAFNYC
-329 TELTEVD
+329 TNLTEVD
-336 LSSCSSLEESVFSGC
+336 LSSCSSLAESVFRGC

-366 PAYAFEG
+366 PANAFEG
-373 TGIETLSL
+373 TGIETLPL
-381 PLCTTIQKAAFKKCI
+381 PLCTTIQDGAFGGCA
-396 QLKSVNLPKCETIEG
+396 QLKSID
-411 YKAEYYEAEGAFMG
+411 
-425 CTNLQ
+425 
-430 EVELPNCISIGEYT
+430 
-444 FYSCTNLQK
+444 
-453 VELPNCIN
+453 
-461 IGESTFSSCPK
+461 
-472 LKSINIPV
+472 IPV
-480 CQTIDKEAFAYCGN
+480 CHSIGMNAFASCSR
-494 LNEVSLPNTIQK
+494 LESASIPNTIK
-506 LGYKCFNG
+506 SLGYKCFNG
-514 NTSLTLYAKNVPA
+514 NTTLTLYAKNVPA
-527 LDRNPGTTAESDTL
+527 LDRYPGNMAETDTL

-556 AAYQAADVWNTM
+556 AAYQTADVWNTM

-575 GTQFDY
+575 GTQFNY
-581 DVEANAQASTSGLQ
+581 DVEATAQASTSGLQ

-635 ADADIKSSTYQY
+635 ADADVKSNTYDY
-647 YTGYSTQDDILGPHS
+647 YTGFSTQDDILGPHS

-668 LLTVKLPKS
+668 LITVKLPRS
-677 VKYIDQAFNKCSQLR
+677 VKYIDQAFNNCSQLR

-699 LICVGDTT
+699 LICVGNSNDN
-707 DYEYINGGA
+707 DWGMMDGGA
-716 FSDCNNLEEII
+716 FGNCTNLEEII
-727 FHNCERIGGCAF
+727 FHNCEKIGGCAF
-739 IQCCSLQE
+739 YQCNSLQE

-752 NLKHIGSFAF
+752 NLKHVGNYAF
-762 DNCNQLKDIIFPG
+762 NGCNQLKEIILPS
-775 EVETISNHA
+775 EVETISSYA
-784 FNGCS
+784 FANCS

-799 LKSIEACAFFGCGK
+799 LKSIESYAFSSCGK
-813 LSNINLPGLT
+813 LSSINLPGLT
-823 NISEGT
+823 SISEST
-829 FSCCW
+829 FYGCS
-834 NLKEIKLPSTL
+834 NLTEVKLPSTL

-850 NAFEN
+850 NAFSS
-855 CTNLN
+855 CDNLN

-955 VTVKGDGNNSAGTLI
+955 VTVKGDGNSSAGTLI

-1206 QAYEL
+1206 LAYEL

-1327 AGINLNGVDGKK
+1327 AGINLNGVNGKK

>member
-1 MFCIGVLQGFAQGFT
+1 MLQGFAQYASFT

-26 CSLVSC
+26 CGLESSPI
-32 TINIPD
+32 TMPD
-38 GTRKDSTYV
+38 GTYKDTIYV
-47 TIISASNYGE
+47 YIYGASNYGE
-57 EVTIPEVVKYER
+57 EVTVPGVVKYEG
-69 KEYTITE
+69 KDYTITQ
-76 LQGVFRNN
+76 LNDVFSSNQ
-84 PTLKKVTLPKSA
+84 TLKKVTLPKSV
-96 TSLLRTFEGCTLL
+96 TSLSNTFNGCTLL
-109 SEVVNTAQIQYC
+109 SEVVNTEQIQRFGY
-121 SGTFFE
+121 STFNN

-133 IDLSNCETIGHAT
+133 IDMSNCEVINGNA
-146 FDNCYNLQSVN
+146 FQNCKNLQSVN
-157 LKKCKTIESEAFSNC
+157 LKKCKTIEYNAFSNC
-172 SNLQSVGD
+172 SNLQSVGN
-180 LSTCTSIGH
+180 LSTCTTIGG
-189 SAFNKCSSLKSIDI
+189 SAFQYCSSLKSIDI
-203 SNCNFLDRFAF
+203 SNCNSLDRSVFQYC
-214 SGCYKLEEVKLSKQ
+214 SKLEEVKLSKQ
-228 INKINEDT
+228 INKINEYT
-236 FDGCTNLKNIDLSNC
+236 FDGCTNLKSIDLSNC
-251 TSIEESAFSDCINL
+251 TSIGGSAFSGCQSL

-272 LLTSIKE
+272 LLSSIQGSAFSDCANLTNIDLSNCTFVGE
-279 YAFSSC
+279 YAFS
-285 IKLTTINLSNCAFIG
+285 N
-300 EYAFKGCTKLSNI
+300 CTKLSNI
-313 NLSKCKFLG
+313 NLSKCKLLG
-322 HSAFYQC
+322 NGAFWQC
-329 TELTEVD
+329 TELTDVD
-336 LSSCSSLEESVFSGC
+336 LSSCSSLAESVFRGC

-366 PAYAFEG
+366 PANAFAN

-381 PLCTTIQKAAFKKCI
+381 PLCTTIQEGAFRGCT
-396 QLKSVNLPKCETIEG
+396 QLKSID
-411 YKAEYYEAEGAFMG
+411 
-425 CTNLQ
+425 
-430 EVELPNCISIGEYT
+430 
-444 FYSCTNLQK
+444 
-453 VELPNCIN
+453 
-461 IGESTFSSCPK
+461 
-472 LKSINIPV
+472 IPV
-480 CQTIDKEAFAYCGN
+480 CQSIGMNAFASCSR
-494 LNEVSLPNTIQK
+494 LESASIPNTIK
-506 LGYKCFNG
+506 SLGYKCFNG
-514 NTSLTLYAKNVPA
+514 NTTLTLYAKNVPA
-527 LDRNPGTTAESDTL
+527 LDRYPGNMAETDTL

-575 GTQFDY
+575 GTQFNY
-581 DVEANAQASTSGLQ
+581 DVEATAQASTSGLQ

-622 MRNKMDNLHHLDL
+622 MRNKMDNLHYLDL
-635 ADADIKSSTYQY
+635 ADANVKSNTYDY

-668 LLTVKLPKS
+668 LMTVKLPKS
-677 VKYIDQAFNKCSQLR
+677 VKYIDQAFNNCSQLR

-707 DYEYINGGA
+707 DWNNWADNNGA
-716 FSDCNNLEEII
+716 FKNCTNLEEII
-727 FHNCERIGGCAF
+727 FHNCEKIGGYAF
-739 IQCCSLQE
+739 SQCNSLQK

-752 NLKHIGSFAF
+752 NLKHVGSNAF
-762 DNCNQLKDIIFPG
+762 YQCGQLVGIILPN
-775 EVETISNHA
+775 EVETIGDHA
-784 FNGCS
+784 FDHCD
-789 NLASIQFPPS
+789 NLSSVQFPPS
-799 LKSIEACAFFGCGK
+799 LKRIEAYAFYYCNS
-813 LSNINLPGLT
+813 LSSINLPGLT
-823 NISEGT
+823 SISENT
-829 FSCCW
+829 FSGCR
-834 NLKEIKLPSTL
+834 NLTEVKLPSTL
-845 ERIGD
+845 ERIGN

-855 CTNLN
+855 CSNLN

-946 GKENQDAGE
+946 GKDNQNAGE
-955 VTVKGDGNNSAGTLI
+955 VTVKGDGNSSAGTLI

-1050 KSGNLTL
+1050 QGGNLTL

-1115 GNSYEAVRPGD
+1115 GDSYEAVRPGD

-1219 AINDAPQFYTI
+1219 AISDAPQFYTT

-1240 ERPMGSVKLGFAAKK
+1240 ERPMGSVKLGFTAKK

-1273 DNQTGATYDLTEGDY
+1273 DKQTGATYDLTEGDY

-1327 AGINLNGVDGKK
+1327 AGINLNGVNGKK

>member
-1 MFCIGVLQGFAQGFT
+1 MFCIGVLQGFAQGTNFT
-16 YTDENGVNWE
+16 YTDENGVNWV
-26 CSLVSC
+26 CCLNYGI
-32 TINIPD
+32 TMPD
-38 GTRKDSTYV
+38 GSWKDSTYV
-47 TIISASNYGE
+47 TIESANNYGE
-57 EVTIPEVVKYER
+57 EVTVPGVIKYEG
-69 KEYTITE
+69 KDYTITQ
-76 LQGVFRNN
+76 LGSVFAYNQ
-84 PTLKKVTLPKSA
+84 TLKKVTLPKSV
-96 TSLLRTFEGCTLL
+96 TSLSSTFEKCTLL
-109 SEVVNTAQIQYC
+109 SEVVNTEQILSC
-121 SGTFFE
+121 SSAFSS

-133 IDLSNCETIGHAT
+133 IDLSNCETIGSST
-146 FDNCYNLQSVN
+146 FASCNNLQSVT
-157 LKKCKTIESEAFSNC
+157 LKKCKTIEPYAFY
-172 SNLQSVGD
+172 D
-180 LSTCTSIGH
+180 
-189 SAFNKCSSLKSIDI
+189 CSS
-203 SNCNFLDRFAF
+203 
-214 SGCYKLEEVKLSKQ
+214 
-228 INKINEDT
+228 
-236 FDGCTNLKNIDLSNC
+236 LKNIDLS
-251 TSIEESAFSDCINL
+251 I
-265 TSVGNTA
+265 
-272 LLTSIKE
+272 
-279 YAFSSC
+279 
-285 IKLTTINLSNCAFIG
+285 
-300 EYAFKGCTKLSNI
+300 
-313 NLSKCKFLG
+313 
-322 HSAFYQC
+322 
-329 TELTEVD
+329 
-336 LSSCSSLEESVFSGC
+336 
-351 SNLKT
+351 
-356 IKGIENFTTI
+356 
-366 PAYAFEG
+366 
-373 TGIETLSL
+373 
-381 PLCTTIQKAAFKKCI
+381 
-396 QLKSVNLPKCETIEG
+396 CETIG
-411 YKAEYYEAEGAFMG
+411 
-425 CTNLQ
+425 NR
-430 EVELPNCISIGEYT
+430 
-444 FYSCTNLQK
+444 
-453 VELPNCIN
+453 
-461 IGESTFSSCPK
+461 
-472 LKSINIPV
+472 
-480 CQTIDKEAFAYCGN
+480 AFAECKH
-494 LNEVSLPNTIQK
+494 LEAVSIPNTTK
-506 LGYKCFNG
+506 YMGYKCFNG
-514 NTSLTLYAKNVPA
+514 NTTLTLYAKNAPT
-527 LDRNPGTTAESDTL
+527 LNEKNDDPMDTDKSV
-541 ALGKNVLIIVPEESL
+541 LGKTILIIVPEEL
-556 AAYQAADVWNTM
+556 LTTYQTADVWNTM
-568 SERIFPL
+568 SGNIFPM
-575 GTQFDY
+575 GTQFEY
-581 DVEANAQASTSGLQ
+581 NVEANAQASTSGLQ

-635 ADADIKSSTYQY
+635 ADADVKSNTYDY

-668 LLTVKLPKS
+668 LVTVKLPKS
-677 VKYIDQAFNKCSQLR
+677 VKYIDQAFNNCSQLR

-699 LICVGDTT
+699 LICVGDTV
-707 DYEYINGGA
+707 DWLWDNNLGA
-716 FSDCNNLEEII
+716 FRNCTNLEEII
-727 FHNCERIGGCAF
+727 FHNCERIGGSAF
-739 IQCCSLQE
+739 SGCHSLQE

-752 NLKHIGSFAF
+752 NLKQIGKNAF
-762 DNCNQLKDIIFPG
+762 NSCTKLKDLLFPD
-775 EVETISNHA
+775 EVETIGEHA
-784 FNGCS
+784 FESCNS
-789 NLASIQFPPS
+789 FISLQFPPS
-799 LKSIEACAFFGCGK
+799 LKSIGAYAFTCCSW
-813 LSNINLPGLT
+813 LSSINLPGLT
-823 NISEGT
+823 SISENT
-829 FSCCW
+829 FAYCSS
-834 NLKEIKLPSTL
+834 LKEVKLPSTL

-850 NAFEN
+850 NAFLG
-855 CTNLN
+855 CDNLN

-955 VTVKGDGNNSAGTLI
+955 VTVKGDGNSSAGTLI

-1050 KSGNLTL
+1050 QGGNLTL

-1197 RVVFNDKKS
+1197 RIVFNDKKS

-1327 AGINLNGVDGKK
+1327 AGINLNGVNGKK

>member
-1 MFCIGVLQGFAQGFT
+1 M
-16 YTDENGVNWE
+16 
-26 CSLVSC
+26 
-32 TINIPD
+32 PD
-38 GTRKDSTYV
+38 GTWKDTTEVYINSV
-47 TIISASNYGE
+47 SNYGE
-57 EVTIPEVVKYER
+57 EMTVPGVVKYEG
-69 KEYTITE
+69 KEYTITQ
-76 LQGVFRNN
+76 LNDVFRNN
-84 PTLKKVTLPKSA
+84 QTLKKVTLPKSV
-96 TSLLRTFEGCTLL
+96 TSLYKTFEGCTLL
-109 SEVVNTAQIQYC
+109 SEVVNTEQIQSYVSAFNSC
-121 SGTFFE
+121 R
-127 CSSLKS
+127 SLKS
-133 IDLSNCETIGHAT
+133 IDLSNCETIGYSA
-146 FDNCYNLQSVN
+146 FSNCNNLQSIN
-157 LKKCKTIESEAFSNC
+157 LKKCKTIEQNAFSYC
-172 SNLQSVGD
+172 SNLQSVD
-180 LSTCTSIGH
+180 NLFNCTTIMDE
-189 SAFNKCSSLKSIDI
+189 AFRSCSSLKSIDI
-203 SNCNFLDRFAF
+203 SNCNSLGSYVFL
-214 SGCYKLEEVKLSKQ
+214 GCSKLEEVKLSKQ
-228 INKINEDT
+228 INIINDGT
-236 FDGCTNLKNIDLSNC
+236 FSECTNLKSIDLSNC
-251 TSIEESAFSDCINL
+251 TSIGVNAFNGCQSL

-272 LLTSIKE
+272 LLSLIQET
-279 YAFSSC
+279 AFDFC
-285 IKLTTINLSNCAFIG
+285 TNLTTIDLSNCTFVGENAFSNC
-300 EYAFKGCTKLSNI
+300 AKLSNI
-313 NLSKCKFLG
+313 NLSKCKLLG
-322 HSAFYQC
+322 NGAFNNC
-329 TELTEVD
+329 TNLTEVD
-336 LSSCSSLEESVFSGC
+336 LSSCSSLAENIFRGC

-366 PAYAFEG
+366 PAYAFAG

-381 PLCTTIQKAAFKKCI
+381 PLCTTIQKAAFKKCM

-411 YKAEYYEAEGAFMG
+411 YQPINEEGDGAFYG
-425 CTNLQ
+425 CNNLQ
-430 EVELPNCISIGEYT
+430 EIDLPS
-444 FYSCTNLQK
+444 
-453 VELPNCIN
+453 CIN
-461 IGESTFSSCPK
+461 IGESTFCSCPK

-480 CQTIDKEAFAYCGN
+480 CQTIGEEAFAYCSN

-527 LDRNPGTTAESDTL
+527 LDHNPGTMAETDTL

-568 SERIFPL
+568 SERIFPM
-575 GTQFDY
+575 GTQFNY
-581 DVEANAQASTSGLQ
+581 DVEATAQASTSGLQ

-635 ADADIKSSTYQY
+635 ADADVKSNTYHY
-647 YTGYSTQDDILGPHS
+647 YTGYCTQDDILGPHS

-668 LLTVKLPKS
+668 LRTVKLPKS
-677 VKYIDQAFNKCSQLR
+677 VKSIDQAFNNCSQLR

-699 LICVGDTT
+699 LICIGNSYD
-707 DYEYINGGA
+707 DEWSMSGGA
-716 FSDCNNLEEII
+716 FNDCSNLEEII

-739 IQCCSLQE
+739 YQCNSLQE

-752 NLKHIGSFAF
+752 NLIHVGSFAF
-762 DNCNQLKDIIFPG
+762 YNCNQLKNIILPS
-775 EVETISNHA
+775 EVETISYHA
-784 FNGCS
+784 FDGCG

-799 LKSIEACAFFGCGK
+799 LKRIESYAFSGCYS
-813 LSNINLPGLT
+813 LSSINLPGLT
-823 NISEGT
+823 SISNNT
-829 FSCCW
+829 FYGCSD
-834 NLKEIKLPSTL
+834 LTEVKLPSTL

-850 NAFEN
+850 NAFSY
-855 CTNLN
+855 CFNLN

-946 GKENQDAGE
+946 GKDNQNAGE
-955 VTVKGDGNNSAGTLI
+955 VTVKGDGNSSAGTLI

-1161 INKQNNARA
+1161 INKQNNART

-1327 AGINLNGVDGKK
+1327 AGINLNGVNGKK

>member
-1 MFCIGVLQGFAQGFT
+1 MKRLLLLSVMFCIGVLQGFAQDYFT

-26 CSLVSC
+26 CYLGSTSITL
-32 TINIPD
+32 PD
-38 GTRKDSTYV
+38 GTWKDSTYV
-47 TIISASNYGE
+47 NIYSASNYGDD
-57 EVTIPEVVKYER
+57 VTVPEIITYNGKS
-69 KEYTITE
+69 YTVAE
-76 LQGVFRNN
+76 LGSVFSNN
-84 PTLKKVTLPKSA
+84 QTLKKVTLPKSSI
-96 TSLLRTFEGCTLL
+96 SLNHTFYKCTLL
-109 SEVVNTAQIQYC
+109 SEIVNTEQIKRC
-121 SGTFFE
+121 ENLTFSN

-133 IDLSNCETIGHAT
+133 IDLSNCESLGCGD
-146 FDNCYNLQSVN
+146 FEDCKNLQSVN
-157 LKKCKTIESEAFSNC
+157 LRKCTYIDSYAFRGC
-172 SNLQSVGD
+172 SSLQSVGD
-180 LSTCTSIGH
+180 ISNCTTIREE
-189 SAFNKCSSLKSIDI
+189 AFHFCSSLKSIDI
-203 SNCNFLDRFAF
+203 SSCNSLEDRLFAVC
-214 SGCYKLEEVKLSKQ
+214 SKLEEVKLSKQ
-228 INKINEDT
+228 LAKIGSNV
-236 FDGCTNLKNIDLSNC
+236 FDGCSNLKSIDLSYCTSIGEYAFNECRSMTVVGSIASFSSIQRYAFNNCVNLSDIDLSNC
-251 TSIEESAFSDCINL
+251 TFVGENAF
-265 TSVGNTA
+265 
-272 LLTSIKE
+272 
-279 YAFSSC
+279 Y
-285 IKLTTINLSNCAFIG
+285 NCA
-300 EYAFKGCTKLSNI
+300 KLSSI
-313 NLSKCKFLG
+313 NLSKCKLFETN
-322 HSAFYQC
+322 AFAYC
-329 TELTEVD
+329 EGLREVD
-336 LSSCSSLEESVFSGC
+336 LSSCSSLAEGFFKGC

-381 PLCTTIQKAAFKKCI
+381 PLCTTIQKAAFKECM

-411 YKAEYYEAEGAFMG
+411 YKPEYDGAEGAFLG
-425 CTNLQ
+425 CNNLQ
-430 EVELPNCISIGEYT
+430 EVDLPS
-444 FYSCTNLQK
+444 
-453 VELPNCIN
+453 CIN
-461 IGESTFSSCPK
+461 IEKYAFYSCPK
-472 LKSINIPV
+472 LSSINIPV
-480 CQTIDKEAFAYCGN
+480 CQAIGEEVFAYCGN

-527 LDRNPGTTAESDTL
+527 LDRYPGNMAESDTL

-556 AAYQAADVWNTM
+556 AAYQTADVWNTM

-581 DVEANAQASTSGLQ
+581 NVEANAQASTSGLQ

-622 MRNKMDNLHHLDL
+622 MRNKMDNLHYLDL
-635 ADADIKSSTYQY
+635 ADADVKSNTYDY

-677 VKYIDQAFNKCSQLR
+677 VKYIDQAFNNCSQLR

-699 LICVGDTT
+699 LICIGDTV
-707 DYEYINGGA
+707 DWNFWEDNVGA
-716 FSDCNNLEEII
+716 FRNCTNLEEII
-727 FHNCERIGGCAF
+727 FHNCEKIGGYAF
-739 IQCCSLQE
+739 NKCTSLQE
-747 ITLPK
+747 ITLSK
-752 NLKHIGSFAF
+752 NLKHVGSYAF
-762 DNCNQLKDIIFPG
+762 SQCNQLKDIILPS
-775 EVETISNHA
+775 EVETISYHA
-784 FNGCS
+784 FEDC

-799 LKSIEACAFFGCGK
+799 LKRIESYAFSGCGN
-813 LSNINLPGLT
+813 LSSINLPGLT
-823 NISEGT
+823 SISNYT
-829 FSCCW
+829 FFGCS
-834 NLKEIKLPSTL
+834 NLTEVKLPSTL

-855 CTNLN
+855 CDNLN

-946 GKENQDAGE
+946 GKDNQNAGK
-955 VTVKGDGNNSAGTLI
+955 VTVKGDGNSSAGTLI

-1050 KSGNLTL
+1050 QGGNLTL

-1327 AGINLNGVDGKK
+1327 AGINLNGVNGKK
-1339 VTIYAADGT
+1339 VTIYATDGT

>member
-1 MFCIGVLQGFAQGFT
+1 MFCIGVLQGFAQYASFT

-26 CSLVSC
+26 CNLESAG
-32 TINIPD
+32 TTMPD
-38 GTRKDSTYV
+38 GSWKDSTYV
-47 TIISASNYGE
+47 TINGASNYGE
-57 EVTIPEVVKYER
+57 EVTVPGVVKYEG
-69 KEYTITE
+69 KDYTITQ
-76 LQGVFRNN
+76 LGGIFSNN
-84 PTLKKVTLPKSA
+84 QTLKKVTLPKSV
-96 TSLLRTFEGCTLL
+96 TSLNYTFNGCTLL
-109 SEVVNTAQIQYC
+109 SEVVNTEQILSC
-121 SGTFFE
+121 SYAFSN

-133 IDLSNCETIGHAT
+133 IDLSNCETIGSGSFASC
-146 FDNCYNLQSVN
+146 NNLQSVN
-157 LKKCKTIESEAFSNC
+157 LKRCKTIESQAFLNC
-172 SNLQSVGD
+172 SKLQSVGD
-180 LSTCTSIGH
+180 LSSCTTIGEG
-189 SAFNKCSSLKSIDI
+189 AFNSCYSLKSIDI
-203 SNCNFLDRFAF
+203 SNCNSLNGNVF
-214 SGCYKLEEVKLSKQ
+214 SDCTRLEEVKLSKQ
-228 INKINEDT
+228 LSQIKWNT
-236 FDGCTNLKNIDLSNC
+236 FNGCTNLKNIDLSNC
-251 TSIEESAFSDCINL
+251 TSIGGNAFAECRSL

-272 LLTSIKE
+272 LLSSIE
-279 YAFSSC
+279 GYAFSNC
-285 IKLTTINLSNCAFIG
+285 ANLTNIDLSNCTFIG
-300 EYAFKGCTKLSNI
+300 EWAFRGCPKLSNI
-313 NLSKCKFLG
+313 NLSKCKLLENY
-322 HSAFYQC
+322 AFIEC

-336 LSSCSSLEESVFSGC
+336 LSSCSSLAYGIFAYC
-351 SNLKT
+351 SKLKT
-356 IKGIENFTTI
+356 VKGIENITTI
-366 PAYAFEG
+366 PANAFAN

-381 PLCTTIQKAAFKKCI
+381 PLCTTIQEGAFRGCT
-396 QLKSVNLPKCETIEG
+396 QLKSID
-411 YKAEYYEAEGAFMG
+411 
-425 CTNLQ
+425 
-430 EVELPNCISIGEYT
+430 
-444 FYSCTNLQK
+444 
-453 VELPNCIN
+453 
-461 IGESTFSSCPK
+461 
-472 LKSINIPV
+472 IPV
-480 CQTIDKEAFAYCGN
+480 CQSIGMNAFASCSR
-494 LNEVSLPNTIQK
+494 LESASIPNTIK
-506 LGYKCFNG
+506 SLGYKCFNG
-514 NTSLTLYAKNVPA
+514 NTTLTLYAKNVPA
-527 LDRNPGTTAESDTL
+527 LDRYPGNMAETDTL

-556 AAYQAADVWNTM
+556 AAYQSADVWNTM
-568 SERIFPL
+568 SERIFPM
-575 GTQFDY
+575 GTLFDY
-581 DVEANAQASTSGLQ
+581 NVEATAQASTSGLQ

-635 ADADIKSSTYQY
+635 SDADIKSNSYDY

-668 LLTVKLPKS
+668 LMTVKLPKS
-677 VKYIDQAFNKCSQLR
+677 VKYIDQAFNNCSQLR

-699 LICVGDTT
+699 LICVGDTL
-707 DYEYINGGA
+707 DNEWSMGGGA
-716 FSDCNNLEEII
+716 FNNCTNLENII
-727 FHNCERIGGCAF
+727 FHNCEKIGGYAF
-739 IQCCSLQE
+739 YQCNSLQE

-752 NLKHIGSFAF
+752 DLKRIGNSAF
-762 DNCNQLKDIIFPG
+762 RYCSQLKDIILPS
-775 EVETISNHA
+775 EVETINYHA
-784 FNGCS
+784 FEDCG

-799 LKSIEACAFFGCGK
+799 LKSIESYAFSSCGK
-813 LSNINLPGLT
+813 LSSINLPGLT
-823 NISEGT
+823 SISEST
-829 FSCCW
+829 FSGCS
-834 NLKEIKLPSTL
+834 NLTEVKLPSTL
-845 ERIGD
+845 ERIGN

-855 CTNLN
+855 CSNLN

-946 GKENQDAGE
+946 GKDNQNAGE
-955 VTVKGDGNNSAGTLI
+955 VTVKGDGNSSAGTLI

-1050 KSGNLTL
+1050 QSGNLTL

-1170 RRIGRGINPERLLIN
+1170 RRIGRGINPDRLLIN

-1240 ERPMGSVKLGFAAKK
+1240 ERPMGSVKLGFTAKK

-1273 DNQTGATYDLTEGDY
+1273 DNQTGATFDLTEGDY

-1301 VLVPSRGT
+1301 VLVPSRGI

-1327 AGINLNGVDGKK
+1327 AGINLNGVNGKK

>member
-1 MFCIGVLQGFAQGFT
+1 MFCIGVLQGFAQSTSFT

-26 CSLVSC
+26 CSLNYTSLAM
-32 TINIPD
+32 PD
-38 GTRKDSTYV
+38 GSWKDSTYV
-47 TIISASNYGE
+47 YINGANNYGE
-57 EVTIPEVVKYER
+57 EVTVPGVVKYEG
-69 KEYTITE
+69 KDYTIAQ
-76 LQGVFRNN
+76 LGSIFSNN
-84 PTLKKVTLPKSA
+84 QTLKKVTLPKSV
-96 TSLLRTFEGCTLL
+96 TSLSSTFEGCTLL
-109 SEVVNTAQIQYC
+109 SEVVNTDQILYC
-121 SGTFFE
+121 SRTFNE
-127 CSSLKS
+127 CRSLKS
-133 IDLSNCETIGHAT
+133 IDLSNCETIGNAT
-146 FDNCYNLQSVN
+146 FANCYNLQSVN
-157 LKKCKTIESEAFSNC
+157 LKKCITIESQAFTNC
-172 SNLQSVGD
+172 NNLQSVGD
-180 LSTCTSIGH
+180 LSSCTTIMYG
-189 SAFNKCSSLKSIDI
+189 AFQSCSSLKSIDI
-203 SNCNFLDRFAF
+203 SNCTSLGEEAF
-214 SGCYKLEEVKLSKQ
+214 VDCSKLEKVKLSKQ
-228 INKINEDT
+228 INKINDDT
-236 FDGCTNLKNIDLSNC
+236 FNGCTNLKSIDLSNC
-251 TSIEESAFSDCINL
+251 TSIGGSAFNGCQSL

-272 LLTSIKE
+272 LLSSIQGN
-279 YAFSSC
+279 AFSGGTN
-285 IKLTTINLSNCAFIG
+285 LTTIDLSNCTFVGENAFSNC
-300 EYAFKGCTKLSNI
+300 AKLSNI
-313 NLSKCKFLG
+313 NLSKCNLLG
-322 HSAFYQC
+322 YGAFNNC
-329 TELTEVD
+329 TNLTEVD
-336 LSSCSSLEESVFSGC
+336 LSSCSSLAESVFRGC

-373 TGIETLSL
+373 IGIETLSL
-381 PLCTTIQKAAFKKCI
+381 PLCTTIQEGAFRTCS
-396 QLKSVNLPKCETIEG
+396 QLKSID
-411 YKAEYYEAEGAFMG
+411 
-425 CTNLQ
+425 
-430 EVELPNCISIGEYT
+430 
-444 FYSCTNLQK
+444 
-453 VELPNCIN
+453 
-461 IGESTFSSCPK
+461 
-472 LKSINIPV
+472 IPV
-480 CQTIDKEAFAYCGN
+480 CQSIGMNAFASCSR
-494 LNEVSLPNTIQK
+494 LESASIPNTIK
-506 LGYKCFNG
+506 SLGYKCFNG
-514 NTSLTLYAKNVPA
+514 NTTLTLYAKNVPA
-527 LDRNPGTTAESDTL
+527 LGRNPGTTAESDTL

-581 DVEANAQASTSGLQ
+581 DVEATAQASTSGLQ

-622 MRNKMDNLHHLDL
+622 MRNKMDNLHYLDL
-635 ADADIKSSTYQY
+635 SDADIKSNSYDY

-668 LLTVKLPKS
+668 LMTVKLPKS
-677 VKYIDQAFNKCSQLR
+677 VKYIDLAFNNCRQLR

-699 LICVGDTT
+699 LICVGDTA
-707 DYEYINGGA
+707 DWNWNKDGGA
-716 FSDCNNLEEII
+716 FGNCTNLEEII
-727 FHNCERIGGCAF
+727 FHNCEKIGGKAF
-739 IQCCSLQE
+739 YQCNSLQE

-752 NLKHIGSFAF
+752 NLKHIGSYAF
-762 DNCNQLKDIIFPG
+762 NYCNQLKDIILPN
-775 EVETISNHA
+775 EVETIGEHA
-784 FNGCS
+784 FEFCY
-789 NLASIQFPPS
+789 NLSSVQFPPS
-799 LKSIEACAFFGCGK
+799 LKRIEANAFYCCIS
-813 LSNINLPGLT
+813 LSSINLPGLT
-823 NISEGT
+823 SISENT
-829 FSCCW
+829 FSGCS
-834 NLKEIKLPSTL
+834 NLTEVKLPSTL

-850 NAFEN
+850 NAFSN
-855 CTNLN
+855 CDNLN

-946 GKENQDAGE
+946 GKDNQNAGE
-955 VTVKGDGNNSAGTLI
+955 VTVKGDGNSSAGTLI

-1050 KSGNLTL
+1050 QGGNLTL

-1170 RRIGRGINPERLLIN
+1170 RRIGRGINPDRLLIN

-1273 DNQTGATYDLTEGDY
+1273 DNQTGATFDLTEGDY

-1327 AGINLNGVDGKK
+1327 AGINLNGVNGKK

-1348 MLASRTFDG
+1348 KLASRTFDG

>member
-1 MFCIGVLQGFAQGFT
+1 MFCIGVLQGFAQTFT

-26 CSLVSC
+26 CCFS
-32 TINIPD
+32 NGMNMPD
-38 GTRKDSTYV
+38 GSWKDTTYV
-47 TIISASNYGE
+47 YINGASNYGE
-57 EVTIPEVVKYER
+57 EVTVPGVVKHEG
-69 KEYTITE
+69 KEYTITQ
-76 LQGVFRNN
+76 LGSVFSNN
-84 PTLKKVTLPKSA
+84 QTLKKVTLPKSV
-96 TSLLRTFEGCTLL
+96 TSLDYTFKGCTLL
-109 SEVVNTAQIQYC
+109 SEIVNTEQIKIC
-121 SGTFFE
+121 GGSTFSG
-127 CSSLKS
+127 CSSLKN
-133 IDLSNCETIGHAT
+133 IDLSNCETIGGST
-146 FDNCYNLQSVN
+146 FSNCNNLQSVN
-157 LKKCKTIESEAFSNC
+157 LKKCITIESQAFLNC
-172 SNLQSVGD
+172 NNLKSVGN
-180 LSTCTSIGH
+180 LSSCTTIGENAFH
-189 SAFNKCSSLKSIDI
+189 SCYSLKSIDI
-203 SNCNFLDRFAF
+203 SSCNSLNGNVF
-214 SGCYKLEEVKLSKQ
+214 SDCTRLEEVKLSKQ
-228 INKINEDT
+228 LSQIRWYT
-236 FDGCTNLKNIDLSNC
+236 FNGCTNLKNIDLSNC
-251 TSIEESAFSDCINL
+251 TSIGSYAFAECRSL

-272 LLTSIKE
+272 LLSSIE
-279 YAFSSC
+279 GYAFSNC
-285 IKLTTINLSNCAFIG
+285 ANLTNIDLSNCTFIG
-300 EYAFKGCTKLSNI
+300 EWAFRGCPKLSNI
-313 NLSKCKFLG
+313 NLSKCKLLENY
-322 HSAFYQC
+322 AFIDC

-336 LSSCSSLEESVFSGC
+336 LSSCSSLAYGIFAYC
-351 SNLKT
+351 SKLKT
-356 IKGIENFTTI
+356 VKGIENITTI
-366 PAYAFEG
+366 PANAFAN

-381 PLCTTIQKAAFKKCI
+381 PLCTTIQGGAFRGCS
-396 QLKSVNLPKCETIEG
+396 QLKSID
-411 YKAEYYEAEGAFMG
+411 
-425 CTNLQ
+425 
-430 EVELPNCISIGEYT
+430 
-444 FYSCTNLQK
+444 
-453 VELPNCIN
+453 
-461 IGESTFSSCPK
+461 
-472 LKSINIPV
+472 IPV
-480 CQTIDKEAFAYCGN
+480 CQSIGMNAFASCSR
-494 LNEVSLPNTIQK
+494 LESASIPNTIK
-506 LGYKCFNG
+506 SLGYKCFNG
-514 NTSLTLYAKNVPA
+514 NTTLTLYAKNVPA
-527 LDRNPGTTAESDTL
+527 LERYPGNMEESDTL

-568 SERIFPL
+568 SERIFPM

-581 DVEANAQASTSGLQ
+581 NVEATAQASTSGLQ

-635 ADADIKSSTYQY
+635 SDADIKSNSYDY

-662 FADLDK
+662 FANLDK
-668 LLTVKLPKS
+668 LMTVKLPKS
-677 VKYIDQAFNKCSQLR
+677 VKYIDQAFNNCSQLR

-699 LICVGDTT
+699 LICVGDTL
-707 DYEYINGGA
+707 DNEWSMGGGA
-716 FSDCNNLEEII
+716 FNNCTNLENIK
-727 FHNCERIGGCAF
+727 FNNCEKIGGYAF
-739 IQCCSLQE
+739 YQCNSLQE
-747 ITLPK
+747 ITFPK
-752 NLKHIGSFAF
+752 DLKRIGNSAF
-762 DNCNQLKDIIFPG
+762 RYCSQLKDIILPS
-775 EVETISNHA
+775 EVETINYHA
-784 FNGCS
+784 FEDCG

-799 LKSIEACAFFGCGK
+799 LKSIESYAFSGCSK
-813 LSNINLPGLT
+813 LSSINLPGLT
-823 NISEGT
+823 SISGGT
-829 FSCCW
+829 FSGCS
-834 NLKEIKLPSTL
+834 NLKEVKLPSTL
-845 ERIGD
+845 ERIGN

-855 CTNLN
+855 CSNLT

-946 GKENQDAGE
+946 GKDNQNAGE
-955 VTVKGDGNNSAGTLI
+955 VTVKGDGNSSAGTLI

-1050 KSGNLTL
+1050 QGGNLTL

>member
-1 MFCIGVLQGFAQGFT
+1 MFCIGVLQGFAQSTSFT

-26 CSLVSC
+26 CSLNYTSLAM
-32 TINIPD
+32 PD
-38 GTRKDSTYV
+38 GSWKDSTYV
-47 TIISASNYGE
+47 YINGASNYGE
-57 EVTIPEVVKYER
+57 EVTVPGVVKYEE
-69 KEYTITE
+69 KDYTIT
-76 LQGVFRNN
+76 QIGSIFCNN
-84 PTLKKVTLPKSA
+84 QTLKKVTLPKSV
-96 TSLLRTFEGCTLL
+96 TSLSSTFEGCTLL
-109 SEVVNTAQIQYC
+109 SEVVNTDQILYC
-121 SGTFFE
+121 SRTFNE
-127 CSSLKS
+127 CRSLKS
-133 IDLSNCETIGHAT
+133 IDLSNCETIGNAT
-146 FDNCYNLQSVN
+146 FANCYNLQSVN
-157 LKKCKTIESEAFSNC
+157 LKKCITIESQAFTNC
-172 SNLQSVGD
+172 NNLQSVGD
-180 LSTCTSIGH
+180 LSSCTTIMYG
-189 SAFNKCSSLKSIDI
+189 AFQSCSSLKSIDI
-203 SNCNFLDRFAF
+203 SNCTSLGEEAFADC
-214 SGCYKLEEVKLSKQ
+214 SKLEEVKLSKQ
-228 INKINEDT
+228 INKINDDT
-236 FDGCTNLKNIDLSNC
+236 FSGCTNLKSIDLSNC
-251 TSIEESAFSDCINL
+251 TSIGGSAFNGCQSL

-272 LLTSIKE
+272 LLSSIQGN
-279 YAFSSC
+279 AFSGC
-285 IKLTTINLSNCAFIG
+285 TNLTTIDLSNSTFVGENAFSNCA
-300 EYAFKGCTKLSNI
+300 KLSNI
-313 NLSKCKFLG
+313 NLSKCNLLG
-322 HSAFYQC
+322 YGAFNNC
-329 TELTEVD
+329 TNLTEVD
-336 LSSCSSLEESVFSGC
+336 LSSCSSLAESVFRGC

-373 TGIETLSL
+373 IGIETLSL
-381 PLCTTIQKAAFKKCI
+381 PLCTTIQEGAFRTCS
-396 QLKSVNLPKCETIEG
+396 QLKSID
-411 YKAEYYEAEGAFMG
+411 
-425 CTNLQ
+425 
-430 EVELPNCISIGEYT
+430 
-444 FYSCTNLQK
+444 
-453 VELPNCIN
+453 
-461 IGESTFSSCPK
+461 
-472 LKSINIPV
+472 IPV
-480 CQTIDKEAFAYCGN
+480 CQSIGMNAFASCSR
-494 LNEVSLPNTIQK
+494 LESASIPNTIK
-506 LGYKCFNG
+506 SLGYKCFNG
-514 NTSLTLYAKNVPA
+514 NTTLTLYAKNVPA

-541 ALGKNVLIIVPEESL
+541 ALGKNVLIIVPKESL

-568 SERIFPL
+568 SERIFPM
-575 GTQFDY
+575 GTQFNY
-581 DVEANAQASTSGLQ
+581 DVEATAQASTSGLQ

-622 MRNKMDNLHHLDL
+622 MRNKMDNLHYLDL
-635 ADADIKSSTYQY
+635 ADADVKSNTYNY

-668 LLTVKLPKS
+668 LMTVKLPKS
-677 VKYIDQAFNKCSQLR
+677 VKYIDLAFNNCRQLR

-699 LICVGDTT
+699 LICVGDTA
-707 DYEYINGGA
+707 DWNWNKDGGA
-716 FSDCNNLEEII
+716 FGNCTNLEEII
-727 FHNCERIGGCAF
+727 FHNCEKIGGKAF
-739 IQCCSLQE
+739 YQCNSLQE

-752 NLKHIGSFAF
+752 NLKHIGSYAF
-762 DNCNQLKDIIFPG
+762 NYCNQLKDIILPN
-775 EVETISNHA
+775 EVETIGEHA
-784 FNGCS
+784 FEFCY
-789 NLASIQFPPS
+789 NLSSVQFPPS
-799 LKSIEACAFFGCGK
+799 LKRIEANAFYCCIS
-813 LSNINLPGLT
+813 LSSINLPGLT
-823 NISEGT
+823 SISENT
-829 FSCCW
+829 FSGCS
-834 NLKEIKLPSTL
+834 NLTEVKLPSTL

-850 NAFEN
+850 NAFSN
-855 CTNLN
+855 CDNLN

-946 GKENQDAGE
+946 GKDNQNAGE
-955 VTVKGDGNNSAGTLI
+955 VTVKGDGNSSAGTLI

-1050 KSGNLTL
+1050 QSGNLTL

-1102 ASLGYDA
+1102 ASLGYNA

-1170 RRIGRGINPERLLIN
+1170 RRIGRGINPDRLLIN

-1327 AGINLNGVDGKK
+1327 VGINLNGVDGKK

>member
-1 MFCIGVLQGFAQGFT
+1 M
-16 YTDENGVNWE
+16 
-26 CSLVSC
+26 
-32 TINIPD
+32 PD
-38 GTRKDSTYV
+38 GTYKDTTYV
-47 TIISASNYGE
+47 YVYGASNYGE
-57 EVTIPEVVKYER
+57 EVTVPGVVKYEG
-69 KEYTITE
+69 KDYTITS
-76 LQGVFRNN
+76 LNSIFSNN
-84 PTLKKVTLPKSA
+84 QTLKKVTLPKSV
-96 TSLLRTFEGCTLL
+96 TSLSSTFDGCTLL
-109 SEVVNTAQIQYC
+109 SEIVNTEQILYC
-121 SGTFFE
+121 YYTFNN
-127 CSSLKS
+127 CKSLKS
-133 IDLSNCETIGHAT
+133 IDLSNCETIGSNT
-146 FDNCYNLQSVN
+146 FSNCNNLQSVN
-157 LKKCKTIESEAFSNC
+157 LKKCKTIEWGAFSNC
-172 SNLQSVGD
+172 YNLQSVGD
-180 LSTCTSIGH
+180 LSTCTSIAS
-189 SAFNKCSSLKSIDI
+189 SAFEYCTSLKSIDI
-203 SNCNFLDRFAF
+203 SHCNSFGSCLFQ
-214 SGCYKLEEVKLSKQ
+214 GCSKLEEVKLSKQ
-228 INKINEDT
+228 INQINEGT
-236 FDGCTNLKNIDLSNC
+236 FNGCTNLKSIDLSNC
-251 TSIEESAFSDCINL
+251 TSIARSAFSYCQNL

-272 LLTSIKE
+272 LLKSIQE
-279 YAFSSC
+279 SAFVNC
-285 IKLTTINLSNCAFIG
+285 TNLTTIDLSNCTFIG
-300 EYAFKGCTKLSNI
+300 ENTFYYCTKLSNI
-313 NLSKCKFLG
+313 NLSKCKLLG
-322 HSAFYQC
+322 NGAFNNC
-329 TELTEVD
+329 TNLTEVD
-336 LSSCSSLEESVFSGC
+336 LSSCSSLAESVFRGC

-366 PAYAFEG
+366 PANAFEG

-381 PLCTTIQKAAFKKCI
+381 PLCTTIQKAAFKKCM

-411 YKAEYYEAEGAFMG
+411 YKLEYDEAEGAFYG
-425 CTNLQ
+425 CNNLQ
-430 EVELPNCISIGEYT
+430 EVELPNCINIEKYT
-444 FYSCTNLQK
+444 FC
-453 VELPNCIN
+453 
-461 IGESTFSSCPK
+461 SCPK

-480 CQTIDKEAFAYCGN
+480 CQTIGEEAFAYCGN

-527 LDRNPGTTAESDTL
+527 LDRYPGNMAESDTL
-541 ALGKNVLIIVPEESL
+541 ALGKAVLIIVPEESL

-575 GTQFDY
+575 GTQFNY
-581 DVEANAQASTSGLQ
+581 DVEATAQASTSGLQ

-635 ADADIKSSTYQY
+635 ADADVKSNTYDY

-668 LLTVKLPKS
+668 LMTIKLPKS
-677 VKYIDQAFNKCSQLR
+677 VKYINQAFNNCSQLR

-699 LICVGDTT
+699 MICVGDTL
-707 DYEYINGGA
+707 DNEWSMGGGA
-716 FSDCNNLEEII
+716 FNNCINLENII
-727 FHNCERIGGCAF
+727 FHNCEKIGGYAF
-739 IQCCSLQE
+739 YGCNSLQE

-752 NLKHIGSFAF
+752 DLKRIGNSAF
-762 DNCNQLKDIIFPG
+762 RYCSQLKDIILPS
-775 EVETISNHA
+775 EVETINYHA
-784 FNGCS
+784 FEDCG

-799 LKSIEACAFFGCGK
+799 LKSIESYAFSGCSK
-813 LSNINLPGLT
+813 LSSINLPGLT
-823 NISEGT
+823 SISENT
-829 FSCCW
+829 FSGCS
-834 NLKEIKLPSTL
+834 NLTEVKLPSTL

-855 CTNLN
+855 CSNLT

-946 GKENQDAGE
+946 GKDNQNAGE
-955 VTVKGDGNNSAGTLI
+955 VTVKGDGNSSAGTLI

-1050 KSGNLTL
+1050 QSGNLTL

-1170 RRIGRGINPERLLIN
+1170 RRIGRGINPDRLLIN
-1185 LTLSDGNHTDKT
+1185 LALSDGNHTDKT

-1219 AINDAPQFYTI
+1219 AISDAPQFYTI

-1316 KKTGINIMPTD
+1316 KKAGINIMPTD
-1327 AGINLNGVDGKK
+1327 AGINLNGVNGKK

>member
-1 MFCIGVLQGFAQGFT
+1 MKRLLLLSVMFCIRVLQGFAQYASFT

-26 CSLVSC
+26 CNLESAG
-32 TINIPD
+32 TTMPD
-38 GTRKDSTYV
+38 GSWKDSTYV
-47 TIISASNYGE
+47 TINGASNYGE
-57 EVTIPEVVKYER
+57 EVTVPGVVKYEG
-69 KEYTITE
+69 KDYTITQ
-76 LQGVFRNN
+76 LGGIFSNN
-84 PTLKKVTLPKSA
+84 QTLKKVTLPKSV
-96 TSLLRTFEGCTLL
+96 TSLNYTFDGCTLL
-109 SEVVNTAQIQYC
+109 SEVVNTEQILSC
-121 SGTFFE
+121 SYAFSN

-133 IDLSNCETIGHAT
+133 IDLSNCETIGSGSFASC
-146 FDNCYNLQSVN
+146 NNLQFVN
-157 LKKCKTIESEAFSNC
+157 LKRCKTIESQAFLNC
-172 SNLQSVGD
+172 SKLQSVGD
-180 LSTCTSIGH
+180 LSSCTTIGEG
-189 SAFNKCSSLKSIDI
+189 AFNSCYSLKSIDI
-203 SNCNFLDRFAF
+203 SNCNSLNGDVF
-214 SGCYKLEEVKLSKQ
+214 SDCTRLEEVKLSKQ
-228 INKINEDT
+228 LNQIKWNT
-236 FDGCTNLKNIDLSNC
+236 FNGCTNLKNIDLSNC
-251 TSIEESAFSDCINL
+251 TSIGGNAFAECRSL

-272 LLTSIKE
+272 LLSSIE
-279 YAFSSC
+279 GYAFSNC
-285 IKLTTINLSNCAFIG
+285 ANLTNIDLSNCTFIG
-300 EYAFKGCTKLSNI
+300 EWAFRGCPKLSNI
-313 NLSKCKFLG
+313 NLSKCKLLENY
-322 HSAFYQC
+322 AFIEC

-336 LSSCSSLEESVFSGC
+336 LSSCSSLAYGIFAYC
-351 SNLKT
+351 SKLKT
-356 IKGIENFTTI
+356 VKGIENITTI
-366 PAYAFEG
+366 PANAFAN

-381 PLCTTIQKAAFKKCI
+381 PLCTTIQEGAFRGCT
-396 QLKSVNLPKCETIEG
+396 QLKSID
-411 YKAEYYEAEGAFMG
+411 
-425 CTNLQ
+425 
-430 EVELPNCISIGEYT
+430 
-444 FYSCTNLQK
+444 
-453 VELPNCIN
+453 
-461 IGESTFSSCPK
+461 
-472 LKSINIPV
+472 IPV
-480 CQTIDKEAFAYCGN
+480 CQSIGMNAFASCSR
-494 LNEVSLPNTIQK
+494 LESVSIPNTIK
-506 LGYKCFNG
+506 SLGYKCFNG

-527 LDRNPGTTAESDTL
+527 LDRYPGNMAETDTL

-581 DVEANAQASTSGLQ
+581 DVEATAQASTSGLQ

-635 ADADIKSSTYQY
+635 SDADIKSNSYDY
-647 YTGYSTQDDILGPHS
+647 YTGFSTQDDILDPHS

-677 VKYIDQAFNKCSQLR
+677 VKYINQAFNNCSQLR

-699 LICVGDTT
+699 LICVGDTL
-707 DYEYINGGA
+707 DNEWSMGGEA
-716 FSDCNNLEEII
+716 FSNCTNLEYII
-727 FHNCERIGGCAF
+727 FHNCEKIGGSAF
-739 IQCCSLQE
+739 YQCNSLQE

-752 NLKHIGSFAF
+752 NLKHVGSYAF
-762 DNCNQLKDIIFPG
+762 SQCSQLKDIILPS
-775 EVETISNHA
+775 EVETISYHA
-784 FNGCS
+784 FEYCN

-799 LKSIEACAFFGCGK
+799 LKRIESYAFSGCSK
-813 LSNINLPGLT
+813 LSSINLPGLT
-823 NISEGT
+823 SISENT
-829 FSCCW
+829 FNGCS
-834 NLKEIKLPSTL
+834 NLTEVKLPSTL

-850 NAFEN
+850 NAFSS
-855 CTNLN
+855 CDNLN

-946 GKENQDAGE
+946 GKDNQNAGE
-955 VTVKGDGNNSAGTLI
+955 VTVKGDGNSSAGTLI

-1050 KSGNLTL
+1050 QSGNLTL

>member
-1 MFCIGVLQGFAQGFT
+1 MFCIGVLQGFAEDYFT

-26 CSLVSC
+26 CCLYY
-32 TINIPD
+32 NIIMPD
-38 GTRKDSTYV
+38 GTYKDSTYV
-47 TIISASNYGE
+47 TINRASNYGE
-57 EVTIPEVVKYER
+57 EVTVPGVVKYEE
-69 KEYTITE
+69 KDYTVTQLGE
-76 LQGVFRNN
+76 VFGNN
-84 PTLKKVTLPKSA
+84 QTLKKVTLPKSVIFL
-96 TSLLRTFEGCTLL
+96 SRTFYGCTLL
-109 SEVVNTAQIQYC
+109 SEVVNTEQILKYY
-121 SGTFFE
+121 SAFTN
-127 CSSLKS
+127 CSSLNS
-133 IDLSNCETIGHAT
+133 IDLSNCETIE
-146 FDNCYNLQSVN
+146 DNAFASCNNLQTVN
-157 LKKCKTIESEAFSNC
+157 LKKCKTIQSGAFSRC

-180 LSTCTSIGH
+180 LSNCTMIGDG
-189 SAFNKCSSLKSIDI
+189 AFQSCSSLKSIDI
-203 SNCNFLDRFAF
+203 SNCNSLGYWVFQDCSR
-214 SGCYKLEEVKLSKQ
+214 LEEVKLSKQ
-228 INKINEDT
+228 INQIKEST
-236 FDGCTNLKNIDLSNC
+236 FRGCTKLKSIDLSNC
-251 TSIEESAFSDCINL
+251 TSIGQDAFTDCQSL
-265 TSVGNTA
+265 TSVKNTA
-272 LLTSIKE
+272 LLSSIQAG
-279 YAFSSC
+279 AFAC
-285 IKLTTINLSNCAFIG
+285 CDNLTTIDLSNCAFIG
-300 EYAFKGCTKLSNI
+300 EYAFNGCTNLSNI
-313 NLSKCKFLG
+313 NLSKCKLFG
-322 HSAFYQC
+322 NGAFYNC
-329 TELTEVD
+329 TNLTEVD
-336 LSSCSSLEESVFSGC
+336 LSSCSSLAESVFRGC
-351 SNLKT
+351 SNLKA

-366 PAYAFEG
+366 PANAFEE

-381 PLCTTIQKAAFKKCI
+381 PLCTTIQKAAFKKCM

-411 YKAEYYEAEGAFMG
+411 YKAEYYEAEGAFLG
-425 CTNLQ
+425 CNNLQ
-430 EVELPNCISIGEYT
+430 EVELPSCINIEKYT
-444 FYSCTNLQK
+444 FYSC
-453 VELPNCIN
+453 
-461 IGESTFSSCPK
+461 SK
-472 LKSINIPV
+472 LSSINIPV

-527 LDRNPGTTAESDTL
+527 LDRNPGNMAESDSL

-568 SERIFPL
+568 SERIFPM

-581 DVEANAQASTSGLQ
+581 NVEATAQASTSGLQ

-635 ADADIKSSTYQY
+635 ADADVKSNTYHY
-647 YTGYSTQDDILGPHS
+647 YTGYCTQDDILGPHS

-668 LLTVKLPKS
+668 LLTIKLPKS
-677 VKYIDQAFNKCSQLR
+677 VKYIDQAFNNCSQLR

-707 DYEYINGGA
+707 NRLNMGDNIGA
-716 FSDCNNLEEII
+716 FRNCTNLEEII
-727 FHNCERIGGCAF
+727 FHNCEKIGGNAF
-739 IQCCSLQE
+739 YQCNSLQE

-752 NLKHIGSFAF
+752 NLKHVGSYAF
-762 DNCNQLKDIIFPG
+762 DDCSQLKDIILPS
-775 EVETISNHA
+775 EVETIGEHA
-784 FNGCS
+784 FECCY
-789 NLASIQFPPS
+789 NLSSVQFPPS
-799 LKSIEACAFFGCGK
+799 LKRIESYAFLGCSK
-813 LSNINLPGLT
+813 LSSINLPGLT
-823 NISEGT
+823 SISNNT
-829 FSCCW
+829 FYGCS
-834 NLKEIKLPSTL
+834 NLTEVKLPSTL

-850 NAFEN
+850 NAFSE
-855 CTNLN
+855 CSNLT

-878 NFKATTLYVP
+878 NFKSTTLYVP

-946 GKENQDAGE
+946 GKDNQNAGE
-955 VTVKGDGNNSAGTLI
+955 VTVKGDGNSSAGTLI

-1050 KSGNLTL
+1050 QGGNLTL

-1273 DNQTGATYDLTEGDY
+1273 DNQTGATFDLTEGDY

-1327 AGINLNGVDGKK
+1327 AGINLNGVNGKK

>member
-1 MFCIGVLQGFAQGFT
+1 MFCIGVLQGFAQSTSFT

-26 CSLVSC
+26 CSLNYTSLAM
-32 TINIPD
+32 PD
-38 GTRKDSTYV
+38 GSWKDSTYV
-47 TIISASNYGE
+47 YINGANNYGE
-57 EVTIPEVVKYER
+57 EVTVPGVVKYEG
-69 KEYTITE
+69 KDYTIAQ
-76 LQGVFRNN
+76 LGSIFSNN
-84 PTLKKVTLPKSA
+84 QTLKKVTLPKSV
-96 TSLLRTFEGCTLL
+96 TSLSSTFEGCTLL
-109 SEVVNTAQIQYC
+109 SEVVNTDQILYC
-121 SGTFFE
+121 SRTFNE
-127 CSSLKS
+127 CRSLKS
-133 IDLSNCETIGHAT
+133 IDLSNCETIGNAT
-146 FDNCYNLQSVN
+146 FANCYNLQSVN
-157 LKKCKTIESEAFSNC
+157 LKKCITIESQAFTNC
-172 SNLQSVGD
+172 NNLQSVGD
-180 LSTCTSIGH
+180 LSSCTTIMYG
-189 SAFNKCSSLKSIDI
+189 AFQSCSSLKSIDI
-203 SNCNFLDRFAF
+203 SNCTSLGEEAF
-214 SGCYKLEEVKLSKQ
+214 VDCSKLEKVKLSKQ
-228 INKINEDT
+228 INKINDDT
-236 FDGCTNLKNIDLSNC
+236 FNGCTNLKSIDLSNC
-251 TSIEESAFSDCINL
+251 TSIGGSAFNGCQSL

-272 LLTSIKE
+272 LLSSIQGN
-279 YAFSSC
+279 AFSGGTN
-285 IKLTTINLSNCAFIG
+285 LTTIDLSNCTFVGENAFSNC
-300 EYAFKGCTKLSNI
+300 AKLSNI
-313 NLSKCKFLG
+313 NLSKCNLLG
-322 HSAFYQC
+322 YGAFNNC
-329 TELTEVD
+329 TNLTEVD
-336 LSSCSSLEESVFSGC
+336 LSSCSSLAESVFRGC

-373 TGIETLSL
+373 IGIETLSL
-381 PLCTTIQKAAFKKCI
+381 PLCTTIQEGAFRTCS
-396 QLKSVNLPKCETIEG
+396 QLKSID
-411 YKAEYYEAEGAFMG
+411 
-425 CTNLQ
+425 
-430 EVELPNCISIGEYT
+430 
-444 FYSCTNLQK
+444 
-453 VELPNCIN
+453 
-461 IGESTFSSCPK
+461 
-472 LKSINIPV
+472 IPV
-480 CQTIDKEAFAYCGN
+480 CQSIGMNAFASCSR
-494 LNEVSLPNTIQK
+494 LESASIPNTIK
-506 LGYKCFNG
+506 SLGYKCFNG
-514 NTSLTLYAKNVPA
+514 NTTLTLYAKNVPA
-527 LDRNPGTTAESDTL
+527 LGRNPGTTAESDTL

-568 SERIFPL
+568 SERIFTL

-581 DVEANAQASTSGLQ
+581 DVEATAQASTSGLQ

-622 MRNKMDNLHHLDL
+622 MRNKMDNLHYLDL
-635 ADADIKSSTYQY
+635 SDADIKSNSYDY

-668 LLTVKLPKS
+668 LMTVKLPKS
-677 VKYIDQAFNKCSQLR
+677 VKYIDLAFNNCRQLR

-699 LICVGDTT
+699 LICVGDTA
-707 DYEYINGGA
+707 DWNWNKDGGA
-716 FSDCNNLEEII
+716 FGNCTNLEEII
-727 FHNCERIGGCAF
+727 FHNCEKIGGKAF
-739 IQCCSLQE
+739 YQCNSLQE

-752 NLKHIGSFAF
+752 NLKHIGSYAF
-762 DNCNQLKDIIFPG
+762 NYCNQLKDIILPN
-775 EVETISNHA
+775 EVETIGEHA
-784 FNGCS
+784 FEFCY
-789 NLASIQFPPS
+789 NLSSVQFPPS
-799 LKSIEACAFFGCGK
+799 LKRIEANAFYCCIS
-813 LSNINLPGLT
+813 LSSINLPGLT
-823 NISEGT
+823 SISENT
-829 FSCCW
+829 FSGCS
-834 NLKEIKLPSTL
+834 NLTEVKLPSTL

-850 NAFEN
+850 NAFSN
-855 CTNLN
+855 CDNLN

-946 GKENQDAGE
+946 GKDNQNAGE
-955 VTVKGDGNNSAGTLI
+955 VTVKGDGNSSAGTLI

-1050 KSGNLTL
+1050 QGGNLTL

-1170 RRIGRGINPERLLIN
+1170 RRIGRGINPDRLLIN

-1273 DNQTGATYDLTEGDY
+1273 DNQTGATFDLTEGDY

-1327 AGINLNGVDGKK
+1327 AGINLNGVNGKK

-1348 MLASRTFDG
+1348 KLASRTFDG

>member
-1 MFCIGVLQGFAQGFT
+1 MKRLLLLSVMFCIGVLQGFAQSTSFT

-26 CSLVSC
+26 CSLNY
-32 TINIPD
+32 TGTTMPD
-38 GTRKDSTYV
+38 GSWKDSTYV
-47 TIISASNYGE
+47 YINGANNYGE
-57 EVTIPEVVKYER
+57 EVTVPGVVKYEG
-69 KEYTITE
+69 KDYTITQ
-76 LQGVFRNN
+76 LGSIFSNN
-84 PTLKKVTLPKSA
+84 QTLKKVTLPKSV
-96 TSLLRTFEGCTLL
+96 TSLSSTFEGCTLL
-109 SEVVNTAQIQYC
+109 SEVVNTDQILYC
-121 SGTFFE
+121 SRTFNE
-127 CSSLKS
+127 CKSLKS
-133 IDLSNCETIGHAT
+133 IDLSNCETIGNAT
-146 FDNCYNLQSVN
+146 FANCYNLQSIN
-157 LKKCKTIESEAFSNC
+157 LKKCITIESQAFTNC
-172 SNLQSVGD
+172 NNLQSVGD
-180 LSTCTSIGH
+180 LSSCTTIMYG
-189 SAFNKCSSLKSIDI
+189 AFQYCSSLKSIDI
-203 SNCNFLDRFAF
+203 SNCNSLDSYVFQ
-214 SGCYKLEEVKLSKQ
+214 GCSKLEEVKLSKQ
-228 INKINEDT
+228 INKINDGT
-236 FDGCTNLKNIDLSNC
+236 FSGCTNLKSIDLSNC
-251 TSIEESAFSDCINL
+251 TSIGAEAFNGCQSL
-265 TSVGNTA
+265 TSVGNTT
-272 LLTSIKE
+272 LLSSIQG
-279 YAFSSC
+279 YAFSNC
-285 IKLTTINLSNCAFIG
+285 ANLTNIDLSNCTVVGENAFSNC
-300 EYAFKGCTKLSNI
+300 AKLSNI
-313 NLSKCKFLG
+313 NLSKCKLLG
-322 HSAFYQC
+322 NGAFSQC
-329 TELTEVD
+329 IELTAVD
-336 LSSCSSLEESVFSGC
+336 LSSCSSLAERVFSGC

-381 PLCTTIQKAAFKKCI
+381 PLCTTIQNAAFKKCM
-396 QLKSVNLPKCETIEG
+396 QLKSVNLPKCETIEV
-411 YKAEYYEAEGAFMG
+411 YISEYYDKAEGAFYG
-425 CTNLQ
+425 CNNLQ
-430 EVELPNCISIGEYT
+430 EADLPS
-444 FYSCTNLQK
+444 
-453 VELPNCIN
+453 CIN
-461 IGESTFSSCPK
+461 IEKYAFYSCPK
-472 LKSINIPV
+472 LSSINIPV
-480 CQTIDKEAFAYCGN
+480 CQTIGEEAFAYCGN

-527 LDRNPGTTAESDTL
+527 LDRNPGTMAESDTL

-556 AAYQAADVWNTM
+556 AAYQTADVWNTM

-575 GTQFDY
+575 GTQFNY
-581 DVEANAQASTSGLQ
+581 DVEATAQASTSGLQ

-622 MRNKMDNLHHLDL
+622 MRNKMDNLHYLNL
-635 ADADIKSSTYQY
+635 ADADVKSNTYDY

-662 FADLDK
+662 FANLDK
-668 LLTVKLPKS
+668 LMTVKLPKS
-677 VKYIDQAFNKCSQLR
+677 VKYIDQAFNNCSQLR
-692 SVEMPEN
+692 SIEMPEN

-707 DYEYINGGA
+707 DGNYWNDNNGA
-716 FSDCNNLEEII
+716 FRNCTNLEEII
-727 FHNCERIGGCAF
+727 FHNCEKIGGNAF
-739 IQCCSLQE
+739 YQCNSLQE

-752 NLKHIGSFAF
+752 NLKHIGSYAF
-762 DNCNQLKDIIFPG
+762 NYCSQLKDIILPS
-775 EVETISNHA
+775 EVETISYYA
-784 FNGCS
+784 FADCN

-799 LKSIEACAFFGCGK
+799 LKSIESYAFSGCYK
-813 LSNINLPGLT
+813 LSSINLPGLT
-823 NISEGT
+823 SISENT
-829 FSCCW
+829 FSGCS
-834 NLKEIKLPSTL
+834 NLTEVKLPSTL

-850 NAFEN
+850 KAFEN
-855 CTNLN
+855 CDNLN

-946 GKENQDAGE
+946 GKDNQNAGE
-955 VTVKGDGNNSAGTLI
+955 VTVKGDGNSSAGTLI

-1050 KSGNLTL
+1050 QGGNLTL

>member
-1 MFCIGVLQGFAQGFT
+1 MFCIGVLQGFAQYASFT

-26 CSLVSC
+26 CNLESAG
-32 TINIPD
+32 TTMPD
-38 GTRKDSTYV
+38 GSWKDSTYV
-47 TIISASNYGE
+47 TINGASHYGE
-57 EVTIPEVVKYER
+57 DVTVPGVVKYEG
-69 KEYTITE
+69 KDYTITQ
-76 LQGVFRNN
+76 LGGIFSNN
-84 PTLKKVTLPKSA
+84 QTLKKVTLPKSV
-96 TSLLRTFEGCTLL
+96 TSLNYTFDGCTLL
-109 SEVVNTAQIQYC
+109 SEVVNTEQILSC
-121 SGTFFE
+121 SYAFSN

-133 IDLSNCETIGHAT
+133 IDLSNCETIGSGSFASC
-146 FDNCYNLQSVN
+146 NNLQFVN
-157 LKKCKTIESEAFSNC
+157 LKRCKTIESQAFLNC
-172 SNLQSVGD
+172 SKLQSVGD
-180 LSTCTSIGH
+180 LSSCTTIGEG
-189 SAFNKCSSLKSIDI
+189 AFNSCYSLKSIDI
-203 SNCNFLDRFAF
+203 SNCNSLNGDVF
-214 SGCYKLEEVKLSKQ
+214 SDCTRLEEVKLSKQ
-228 INKINEDT
+228 LNQIKWNT
-236 FDGCTNLKNIDLSNC
+236 FNGCTNLKNIDLSNC
-251 TSIEESAFSDCINL
+251 TSIGGNAFAECRSL

-272 LLTSIKE
+272 LLSSIE
-279 YAFSSC
+279 GYAFSNC
-285 IKLTTINLSNCAFIG
+285 ANLTNIDLSNCTFIG
-300 EYAFKGCTKLSNI
+300 EWAFRGCPKLSNI
-313 NLSKCKFLG
+313 NLSKCKLLENY
-322 HSAFYQC
+322 AFIEC

-336 LSSCSSLEESVFSGC
+336 LSSCSSLAYGIFAYC
-351 SNLKT
+351 SKLKT
-356 IKGIENFTTI
+356 VKGIENITTI
-366 PAYAFEG
+366 PANAFAN

-381 PLCTTIQKAAFKKCI
+381 PLCTTIQEGAFRGCT
-396 QLKSVNLPKCETIEG
+396 QLKSID
-411 YKAEYYEAEGAFMG
+411 
-425 CTNLQ
+425 
-430 EVELPNCISIGEYT
+430 
-444 FYSCTNLQK
+444 
-453 VELPNCIN
+453 
-461 IGESTFSSCPK
+461 
-472 LKSINIPV
+472 IPV
-480 CQTIDKEAFAYCGN
+480 CQSIGMNAFASCSR
-494 LNEVSLPNTIQK
+494 LESVSIPNTIK
-506 LGYKCFNG
+506 SLGYKCFNG

-527 LDRNPGTTAESDTL
+527 LDRYPGNMAETDTL

-581 DVEANAQASTSGLQ
+581 DVEATAQASTSGLQ

-635 ADADIKSSTYQY
+635 SDADIKSNSYDY
-647 YTGYSTQDDILGPHS
+647 YTGFSTQDDILDPHS

-677 VKYIDQAFNKCSQLR
+677 VKYINQAFNNCSQLR

-699 LICVGDTT
+699 LICVGDTL
-707 DYEYINGGA
+707 DNEWSMGGEA
-716 FSDCNNLEEII
+716 FSNCTNLEYII
-727 FHNCERIGGCAF
+727 FHNCEKIGGSAF
-739 IQCCSLQE
+739 YQCNSLQE

-752 NLKHIGSFAF
+752 NLKHVGSYAF
-762 DNCNQLKDIIFPG
+762 SQCSQLKDIILPS
-775 EVETISNHA
+775 EVETISYHA
-784 FNGCS
+784 FEYCN

-799 LKSIEACAFFGCGK
+799 LKRIESYAFSGCSK
-813 LSNINLPGLT
+813 LSSINLPGLT
-823 NISEGT
+823 SISENT
-829 FSCCW
+829 FNGCS
-834 NLKEIKLPSTL
+834 NLTEVKLPSTL

-850 NAFEN
+850 NAFSS
-855 CTNLN
+855 CDNLN

-946 GKENQDAGE
+946 GKDNQNAGE
-955 VTVKGDGNNSAGTLI
+955 VTVKGDGNSSAGTLI

-1050 KSGNLTL
+1050 QSGNLTL

>member
-1 MFCIGVLQGFAQGFT
+1 MKRLLLLSVMFCIGVLQGFAQNASFT

-26 CSLVSC
+26 CCFSYSM
-32 TINIPD
+32 NMPD
-38 GTRKDSTYV
+38 GSWKDSTDV
-47 TIISASNYGE
+47 TIYSASNYGE
-57 EVTIPEVVKYER
+57 EVTVPGVVKYEG
-69 KEYTITE
+69 KDYTITQ
-76 LQGVFRNN
+76 LDGIFSNN
-84 PTLKKVTLPKSA
+84 QTLKKVTLPKSV
-96 TSLLRTFEGCTLL
+96 TSLNYTFQGCTLL
-109 SEVVNTAQIQYC
+109 SEVVNTEQIQRFG
-121 SGTFFE
+121 SSTFSN

-133 IDLSNCETIGHAT
+133 IDMSNCEVIAYNA
-146 FDNCYNLQSVN
+146 FENCNNLQSVN
-157 LKKCKTIESEAFSNC
+157 LKKCKTIESNAFSAC

-180 LSTCTSIGH
+180 LSSCTTIGAD
-189 SAFNKCSSLKSIDI
+189 AFSSCSSLKSIDI
-203 SNCNFLDRFAF
+203 SNCNSLAWNVFHYC
-214 SGCYKLEEVKLSKQ
+214 SKLEEVKLSKQ
-228 INKINEDT
+228 INKINESM
-236 FDGCTNLKNIDLSNC
+236 FSGCTNLKSIDLSNC
-251 TSIEESAFSDCINL
+251 TSIGGNAFSECRSL

-272 LLTSIKE
+272 LLSSIQGS
-279 YAFSSC
+279 AFSGC
-285 IKLTTINLSNCAFIG
+285 VNLTNIDLSNCTVVGENAFSNC
-300 EYAFKGCTKLSNI
+300 AKLSNI
-313 NLSKCKFLG
+313 NLSKCKLLG
-322 HSAFYQC
+322 NGAFSQC

-336 LSSCSSLEESVFSGC
+336 LSSCSSLAESVFMEC

-366 PAYAFEG
+366 PANAFEG

-381 PLCTTIQKAAFKKCI
+381 PLCTTIQKAAFKECK

-411 YKAEYYEAEGAFMG
+411 YKFEYNEAEGAFYG
-425 CTNLQ
+425 CNNLQ
-430 EVELPNCISIGEYT
+430 EVELPSCINIEKYT
-444 FYSCTNLQK
+444 FYSC
-453 VELPNCIN
+453 
-461 IGESTFSSCPK
+461 SK
-472 LKSINIPV
+472 LSSINIPV
-480 CQTIDKEAFAYCGN
+480 CQTIGEEAFAYCGN

-506 LGYKCFNG
+506 LGYKCFDG

-527 LDRNPGTTAESDTL
+527 LDRYPGNMAETDTL

-575 GTQFDY
+575 GTQFNY
-581 DVEANAQASTSGLQ
+581 DVEATAQASTSGLQ

-635 ADADIKSSTYQY
+635 ADADVKSNTYDY
-647 YTGYSTQDDILGPHS
+647 YTGYSTQDDILGPLS
-662 FADLDK
+662 FANLDK
-668 LLTVKLPKS
+668 LMTVKLPKS
-677 VKYIDQAFNKCSQLR
+677 VKYIDQAFNNCSQLR

-699 LICVGDTT
+699 LICVGDTL
-707 DYEYINGGA
+707 DNEWSMGGGA
-716 FSDCNNLEEII
+716 FRDCTNLEEII
-727 FHNCERIGGCAF
+727 FHNCEKIGGYAF
-739 IQCCSLQE
+739 YQCNSLQE

-752 NLKHIGSFAF
+752 DLKRIGNSAF
-762 DNCNQLKDIIFPG
+762 RYCSQLKDIILPS
-775 EVETISNHA
+775 EVETINYHA
-784 FNGCS
+784 FEDCY
-789 NLASIQFPPS
+789 NLESIQFPPS
-799 LKSIEACAFFGCGK
+799 LKRIESYAFSSCHS
-813 LSNINLPGLT
+813 LSSINLPGLT
-823 NISEGT
+823 SISEST
-829 FSCCW
+829 FSGCS
-834 NLKEIKLPSTL
+834 NLTEVKLPSTL

-850 NAFEN
+850 NAFSS
-855 CTNLN
+855 CSNLT

-955 VTVKGDGNNSAGTLI
+955 VTVKGDGNSSAGTLI

-1050 KSGNLTL
+1050 QGGNLTL

-1197 RVVFNDKKS
+1197 RIVFNDKKS

-1327 AGINLNGVDGKK
+1327 AGINLNGVNGKK

>member
-1 MFCIGVLQGFAQGFT
+1 MFCIGVLQGFAQSTSFT

-26 CSLVSC
+26 CSLNYTSLAM
-32 TINIPD
+32 PD
-38 GTRKDSTYV
+38 GSWKDSTYV
-47 TIISASNYGE
+47 YINGASNYGE
-57 EVTIPEVVKYER
+57 EVTVPGVVKYEE
-69 KEYTITE
+69 KDYTIT
-76 LQGVFRNN
+76 QIGSIFCNN
-84 PTLKKVTLPKSA
+84 QTLKKVTLPKSV
-96 TSLLRTFEGCTLL
+96 TSLSSTFEGCTLL
-109 SEVVNTAQIQYC
+109 SEVVNTDQILYC
-121 SGTFFE
+121 SRTFNE
-127 CSSLKS
+127 CRSLKS
-133 IDLSNCETIGHAT
+133 IDLSNCETIGNAT
-146 FDNCYNLQSVN
+146 FANCYNLQSVN
-157 LKKCKTIESEAFSNC
+157 LKKCITIESQAFTNC
-172 SNLQSVGD
+172 NNLQSVGD
-180 LSTCTSIGH
+180 LSSCTTIMYG
-189 SAFNKCSSLKSIDI
+189 AFQSCSSLKSIDI
-203 SNCNFLDRFAF
+203 SNCTSLGEEAFADC
-214 SGCYKLEEVKLSKQ
+214 SKLEEVKLSKQ
-228 INKINEDT
+228 INKINDDT
-236 FDGCTNLKNIDLSNC
+236 FSGCTNLKSIDLSNS
-251 TSIEESAFSDCINL
+251 TSIGGRAFNGCQSL

-272 LLTSIKE
+272 LLSSIQGN
-279 YAFSSC
+279 AFSGC
-285 IKLTTINLSNCAFIG
+285 TNLTTIDLSNSTFVGENAFSNCA
-300 EYAFKGCTKLSNI
+300 KLSNI
-313 NLSKCKFLG
+313 NLSKCNLLG
-322 HSAFYQC
+322 YGAFNNC
-329 TELTEVD
+329 TNLTEVD
-336 LSSCSSLEESVFSGC
+336 LSSCSSLAESVFRGC

-373 TGIETLSL
+373 IGIETLSL
-381 PLCTTIQKAAFKKCI
+381 PLCTTIQEGAFRTCS
-396 QLKSVNLPKCETIEG
+396 QLKSID
-411 YKAEYYEAEGAFMG
+411 
-425 CTNLQ
+425 
-430 EVELPNCISIGEYT
+430 
-444 FYSCTNLQK
+444 
-453 VELPNCIN
+453 
-461 IGESTFSSCPK
+461 
-472 LKSINIPV
+472 IPV
-480 CQTIDKEAFAYCGN
+480 CQSIGMNAFASCSR
-494 LNEVSLPNTIQK
+494 LESASIPNTIK
-506 LGYKCFNG
+506 SLGYKCFNG
-514 NTSLTLYAKNVPA
+514 NTTLTLYAKNVPA

-541 ALGKNVLIIVPEESL
+541 ALGKNVLIIVPKESL

-568 SERIFPL
+568 SERIFPM
-575 GTQFDY
+575 GTQFNY
-581 DVEANAQASTSGLQ
+581 DVEATAQASTSGLQ

-622 MRNKMDNLHHLDL
+622 MRNKMDNLHYLDL
-635 ADADIKSSTYQY
+635 ADADVKSNTYNY

-668 LLTVKLPKS
+668 LMTVKLPKR
-677 VKYIDQAFNKCSQLR
+677 VKYINQAFNNCSQLR

-707 DYEYINGGA
+707 DWDYSYNDNTGA
-716 FSDCNNLEEII
+716 FKNCTNLEEII
-727 FHNCERIGGCAF
+727 FHNCEKIGGFAF
-739 IQCCSLQE
+739 YQCNSLQE

-752 NLKHIGSFAF
+752 NLKHVGSFAF
-762 DNCNQLKDIIFPG
+762 IYCSQLKDIILPS
-775 EVETISNHA
+775 EVETISYYA
-784 FNGCS
+784 FADCG

-799 LKSIEACAFFGCGK
+799 LKSIESYAFRGCSK
-813 LSNINLPGLT
+813 LSSINLPGLT
-823 NISEGT
+823 SISEYT
-829 FSCCW
+829 FSGCS
-834 NLKEIKLPSTL
+834 NLTEVKLPSTL

-850 NAFEN
+850 KAFES

-946 GKENQDAGE
+946 GKDNQDAGE
-955 VTVKGDGNNSAGTLI
+955 VTVKGDGNSSAGTLI

-1050 KSGNLTL
+1050 QGGNLTL

-1135 AFFVQKPVDVSNIEF
+1135 AFFVQKPVDVGNIEF

>member
-1 MFCIGVLQGFAQGFT
+1 M
-16 YTDENGVNWE
+16 
-26 CSLVSC
+26 
-32 TINIPD
+32 PD
-38 GTRKDSTYV
+38 GSWKDSTYV
-47 TIISASNYGE
+47 SIIGASNYGE
-57 EVTIPEVVKYER
+57 EVTVPGVIKHEGKD
-69 KEYTITE
+69 YTITAF
-76 LQGVFRNN
+76 GSVFYNSQ
-84 PTLKKVTLPKSA
+84 TLKKVTLPKSA
-96 TSLLRTFEGCTLL
+96 TSLSSTFWGCTLL
-109 SEVVNTAQIQYC
+109 SEVVNTEQILSCYSAFYNC
-121 SGTFFE
+121 T
-127 CSSLKS
+127 SLKS
-133 IDLSNCETIGHAT
+133 IDLSNCVRLGGGCT
-146 FDNCYNLQSVN
+146 FYGCKNLQSVK
-157 LKKCKTIESEAFSNC
+157 LKECKTIESQTFSNC
-172 SNLQSVGD
+172 SNLQSVGN
-180 LSTCTSIGH
+180 LSNCITIGN
-189 SAFNKCSSLKSIDI
+189 SAFEYCSSLKSIDI
-203 SNCNFLDRFAF
+203 SNCNSLEKNMFQ
-214 SGCYKLEEVKLSKQ
+214 GCSKLEEVKLSKQ
-228 INKINEDT
+228 INKINDGT
-236 FDGCTNLKNIDLSNC
+236 FSGCTNLKSIDLSNCISIGEYAFSNCLNLTSIGNTALLNSILERAFQGCTNLTTIDLSNC
-251 TSIEESAFSDCINL
+251 TFI
-265 TSVGNTA
+265 GG
-272 LLTSIKE
+272 
-279 YAFSSC
+279 YAF
-285 IKLTTINLSNCAFIG
+285 
-300 EYAFKGCTKLSNI
+300 EYCTNLSNI
-313 NLSKCKFLG
+313 NLSKCKLLG
-322 HSAFYQC
+322 NSAFNNC
-329 TELTEVD
+329 TNLTEVD
-336 LSSCSSLEESVFSGC
+336 LSSCSSLAESVFSGC

-366 PAYAFEG
+366 PAYAFAG

-381 PLCTTIQKAAFKKCI
+381 PLCTTIQIAAFRECQ
-396 QLKSVNLPKCETIEG
+396 QLKSINLPKCETIG
-411 YKAEYYEAEGAFMG
+411 NYTTVYDSDSEGAFKG
-425 CTNLQ
+425 CGNLQ
-430 EVELPNCISIGEYT
+430 QAELPICTTIAPYT
-444 FYSCTNLQK
+444 FYSCTRL
-453 VELPNCIN
+453 
-461 IGESTFSSCPK
+461 S
-472 LKSINIPV
+472 SINIPV
-480 CQTIDKEAFAYCGN
+480 CQFIGKVAFANCGN
-494 LNEVSLPNTIQK
+494 LNAVSLPNTIQE

-514 NTSLTLYAKNVPA
+514 NTMLTLYAKKVPT
-527 LDRNPGTTAESDTL
+527 LDNNPGSYSDMDYSV
-541 ALGKNVLIIVPEESL
+541 LGKNVLIIVPEESL

-575 GTQFDY
+575 GTQFNY
-581 DVEANAQASTSGLQ
+581 DVEATAQASTSGLQ

-622 MRNKMDNLHHLDL
+622 MRNKMDNLHYLDL
-635 ADADIKSSTYQY
+635 ADADVKSNTYDY

-668 LLTVKLPKS
+668 LMTVKLPKS
-677 VKYIDQAFNKCSQLR
+677 VKYINQAFNNCSQLR

-707 DYEYINGGA
+707 DNEWGMIVGGA
-716 FSDCNNLEEII
+716 FVNCTNLEEII
-727 FHNCERIGGCAF
+727 FHNCEKIGGNAF
-739 IQCCSLQE
+739 YQCNSLQE

-752 NLKHIGSFAF
+752 NLKHVGSSAF
-762 DNCNQLKDIIFPG
+762 NQCSQLKDIILPN
-775 EVETISNHA
+775 EVETISYHA
-784 FNGCS
+784 FEACY

-799 LKSIEACAFFGCGK
+799 LKRIEANAFSSCNS
-813 LSNINLPGLT
+813 LSSINLSGLT
-823 NISEGT
+823 SISEST
-829 FSCCW
+829 FSGCS
-834 NLKEIKLPSTL
+834 NLTEVKLPSTL

-850 NAFEN
+850 KAFES
-855 CTNLN
+855 CFNLN

-946 GKENQDAGE
+946 GKDNQNAGE
-955 VTVKGDGNNSAGTLI
+955 VTVKGDGNSSAGTLI

-1050 KSGNLTL
+1050 QSGNLTL

-1170 RRIGRGINPERLLIN
+1170 RRIGRGINPDRLLIN

-1219 AINDAPQFYTI
+1219 AISDAPQFYTI
-1230 EAKAGNLAIN
+1230 EAKTGNLAIN

-1273 DNQTGATYDLTEGDY
+1273 DNQTGATFDLTEGDY

-1327 AGINLNGVDGKK
+1327 AGINLNGVNGKK

>member
-1 MFCIGVLQGFAQGFT
+1 MKRLLLLSVMFCIGVLQGFAQYASFT

-26 CSLVSC
+26 CNLESAG
-32 TINIPD
+32 TTMPD
-38 GTRKDSTYV
+38 GSWKDSTYV
-47 TIISASNYGE
+47 TINGASNYGE
-57 EVTIPEVVKYER
+57 EVTVPGVVKYEG
-69 KEYTITE
+69 KDYTITQ
-76 LQGVFRNN
+76 LGGIFSNN
-84 PTLKKVTLPKSA
+84 QTLKKVTLPKSV
-96 TSLLRTFEGCTLL
+96 TSLNYTFNGCTLL
-109 SEVVNTAQIQYC
+109 SEVVNTEQILSC
-121 SGTFFE
+121 SYAFSN

-133 IDLSNCETIGHAT
+133 IDLSNCETIGSGSFASC
-146 FDNCYNLQSVN
+146 NNLQSVN
-157 LKKCKTIESEAFSNC
+157 LKRCKTIESQAFLNC
-172 SNLQSVGD
+172 SKLQSVGD
-180 LSTCTSIGH
+180 LSSCTTIGEG
-189 SAFNKCSSLKSIDI
+189 AFNSCYSLKSIDI
-203 SNCNFLDRFAF
+203 SNCNSLNGNVF
-214 SGCYKLEEVKLSKQ
+214 SDCTRLEEVKLSKQ
-228 INKINEDT
+228 LSQIKWNT
-236 FDGCTNLKNIDLSNC
+236 FNGCTNLKNIDLSNC
-251 TSIEESAFSDCINL
+251 TSIGGNAFAECRSL

-272 LLTSIKE
+272 LLSSIE
-279 YAFSSC
+279 GYAFSNC
-285 IKLTTINLSNCAFIG
+285 ANLTNIDLSNCTFIG
-300 EYAFKGCTKLSNI
+300 EWAFRGCPKLSNI
-313 NLSKCKFLG
+313 NLSKCKLLENY
-322 HSAFYQC
+322 AFIEC

-336 LSSCSSLEESVFSGC
+336 LSSCSSLAYGIFAYC
-351 SNLKT
+351 SKLKT
-356 IKGIENFTTI
+356 VKGIENITTI
-366 PAYAFEG
+366 PANAFAN

-381 PLCTTIQKAAFKKCI
+381 PLCTTIQEGAFRGCT
-396 QLKSVNLPKCETIEG
+396 QLKSID
-411 YKAEYYEAEGAFMG
+411 
-425 CTNLQ
+425 
-430 EVELPNCISIGEYT
+430 
-444 FYSCTNLQK
+444 
-453 VELPNCIN
+453 
-461 IGESTFSSCPK
+461 
-472 LKSINIPV
+472 IPV
-480 CQTIDKEAFAYCGN
+480 CQSIGMNAFASCSR
-494 LNEVSLPNTIQK
+494 LESVSIPNTIK
-506 LGYKCFNG
+506 SLGYKCFNG

-527 LDRNPGTTAESDTL
+527 LERYPGNMAESDTL

-568 SERIFPL
+568 SERIFPM

-581 DVEANAQASTSGLQ
+581 NVEATAQASTSGLQ

-635 ADADIKSSTYQY
+635 SDADIKSNSYDY
-647 YTGYSTQDDILGPHS
+647 YTGYSTQDDILGPYS
-662 FADLDK
+662 FAGLDK

-677 VKYIDQAFNKCSQLR
+677 VKYINQAFNNCSQLR

-699 LICVGDTT
+699 LICVGDTL
-707 DYEYINGGA
+707 DNEWDMSGEA
-716 FSDCNNLEEII
+716 FSNCTNLENIM
-727 FHNCERIGGCAF
+727 FHNCEKIGGSAF
-739 IQCCSLQE
+739 YQCNSLQE

-752 NLKHIGSFAF
+752 NLKHVGSYAF
-762 DNCNQLKDIIFPG
+762 YNCNQLKDIILPS
-775 EVETISNHA
+775 EVETINYHA
-784 FNGCS
+784 FESCD
-789 NLASIQFPPS
+789 NLESIQFPPS
-799 LKSIEACAFFGCGK
+799 LKRIESYAFSSCGK
-813 LSNINLPGLT
+813 LSSINLPGLT
-823 NISEGT
+823 SISEST
-829 FSCCW
+829 FSGCS
-834 NLKEIKLPSTL
+834 NLTEVKLPSTL

-850 NAFEN
+850 KAFEN
-855 CTNLN
+855 CSNLN

-946 GKENQDAGE
+946 GKDNQNAGE
-955 VTVKGDGNNSAGTLI
+955 VTVKGDGNSSAGTLI

-1050 KSGNLTL
+1050 QSGNLTL

-1070 NIVKDLSSYPSADEQ
+1070 NIVKDLSSYPSAEEQ
-1085 NASWNFIGNP
+1085 DASWNFIGNP

-1273 DNQTGATYDLTEGDY
+1273 DNQTGATFDLTEGDY

-1316 KKTGINIMPTD
+1316 KKTGINIMPTE
-1327 AGINLNGVDGKK
+1327 AGINLNGVNGKK

-1357 MLNLMKG
+1357 ILNLMKG

>member
-1 MFCIGVLQGFAQGFT
+1 MFCIGVLQGFAQSTSFT

-26 CSLVSC
+26 CSLNYTSLAM
-32 TINIPD
+32 PD
-38 GTRKDSTYV
+38 GSWKDSTYV
-47 TIISASNYGE
+47 YINGASNYGE
-57 EVTIPEVVKYER
+57 EVTVPGVVKYEE
-69 KEYTITE
+69 KDYTIT
-76 LQGVFRNN
+76 QIGSIFCNN
-84 PTLKKVTLPKSA
+84 QTLKKVTLPKSV
-96 TSLLRTFEGCTLL
+96 TSLSSTFEGCTLL
-109 SEVVNTAQIQYC
+109 SEVVNTDQILYC
-121 SGTFFE
+121 SRTFNE
-127 CSSLKS
+127 CRSLKS
-133 IDLSNCETIGHAT
+133 IDLSNCETIGNAT
-146 FDNCYNLQSVN
+146 FANCYNLQSVN
-157 LKKCKTIESEAFSNC
+157 LKKCITIESQAFTNC
-172 SNLQSVGD
+172 NNLQSVGD
-180 LSTCTSIGH
+180 LSSCTTIMYG
-189 SAFNKCSSLKSIDI
+189 AFQSCSSLKSIDI
-203 SNCNFLDRFAF
+203 SNCTSLGEEAFADC
-214 SGCYKLEEVKLSKQ
+214 SKLEEVKLSKQ
-228 INKINEDT
+228 INKINDDT
-236 FDGCTNLKNIDLSNC
+236 FSGCTNLKSIDLSNS
-251 TSIEESAFSDCINL
+251 TSIGGRAFNGCQSL

-272 LLTSIKE
+272 LLSSIQGN
-279 YAFSSC
+279 AFSGC
-285 IKLTTINLSNCAFIG
+285 TNLTTIDLSNSTFVGENAFSNCA
-300 EYAFKGCTKLSNI
+300 KLSNI
-313 NLSKCKFLG
+313 NLSKCNLLG
-322 HSAFYQC
+322 YGAFNNC
-329 TELTEVD
+329 TNLTEVD
-336 LSSCSSLEESVFSGC
+336 LSSCSSLAESVFRGC

-373 TGIETLSL
+373 IGIETLSL
-381 PLCTTIQKAAFKKCI
+381 PLCTTIQEGAFRTCS
-396 QLKSVNLPKCETIEG
+396 QLKSID
-411 YKAEYYEAEGAFMG
+411 
-425 CTNLQ
+425 
-430 EVELPNCISIGEYT
+430 
-444 FYSCTNLQK
+444 
-453 VELPNCIN
+453 
-461 IGESTFSSCPK
+461 
-472 LKSINIPV
+472 IPV
-480 CQTIDKEAFAYCGN
+480 CQSIGMNAFASCSR
-494 LNEVSLPNTIQK
+494 LESASIPNTIK
-506 LGYKCFNG
+506 SLGYKCFNG
-514 NTSLTLYAKNVPA
+514 NTTLTLYAKNVPA

-541 ALGKNVLIIVPEESL
+541 ALGKNVLIIVPKESL

-568 SERIFPL
+568 SERIFPM
-575 GTQFDY
+575 GTQFNY
-581 DVEANAQASTSGLQ
+581 DVEATAQASTSGLQ

-622 MRNKMDNLHHLDL
+622 MRNKMDNLHYLDL
-635 ADADIKSSTYQY
+635 ADADVKSNTYNY

-668 LLTVKLPKS
+668 LMTVKLPKS
-677 VKYIDQAFNKCSQLR
+677 VKYIDLAFNNCRQLR

-699 LICVGDTT
+699 LICVGDTA
-707 DYEYINGGA
+707 DWNWNKDGGA
-716 FSDCNNLEEII
+716 FGNCTNLEEII
-727 FHNCERIGGCAF
+727 FHNCEKIGGKAF
-739 IQCCSLQE
+739 YQCNSLQE

-752 NLKHIGSFAF
+752 NLKHIGSYAF
-762 DNCNQLKDIIFPG
+762 NYCNQLKDIILPN
-775 EVETISNHA
+775 EVETIGEHA
-784 FNGCS
+784 FEFCY
-789 NLASIQFPPS
+789 NLSSVQFPPS
-799 LKSIEACAFFGCGK
+799 LKRIEANAFYCCIS
-813 LSNINLPGLT
+813 LSSINLPGLT
-823 NISEGT
+823 SISENT
-829 FSCCW
+829 FSGCS
-834 NLKEIKLPSTL
+834 NLTEVKLPSTL

-850 NAFEN
+850 NAFSN
-855 CTNLN
+855 CDNLN

-955 VTVKGDGNNSAGTLI
+955 VTVKGDGNSSAGTLI

-1050 KSGNLTL
+1050 QGGNLTL

-1219 AINDAPQFYTI
+1219 AISDAPQFYTI

-1273 DNQTGATYDLTEGDY
+1273 DKQTGATYDLTEGDY

-1327 AGINLNGVDGKK
+1327 AGINLNGVNGKK

>member
-1 MFCIGVLQGFAQGFT
+1 MFCIGVLQGFAQYASFT

-26 CSLVSC
+26 CNLESAG
-32 TINIPD
+32 TTMPD
-38 GTRKDSTYV
+38 GSWKDSTYV
-47 TIISASNYGE
+47 TINGASNYGE
-57 EVTIPEVVKYER
+57 EVTVPGVVKYEG
-69 KEYTITE
+69 KDYTITQ
-76 LQGVFRNN
+76 LGGIFSNN
-84 PTLKKVTLPKSA
+84 QTLKKVTLPKSV
-96 TSLLRTFEGCTLL
+96 TSLNYTFNGCTLL
-109 SEVVNTAQIQYC
+109 SEIVNTEQIKIC
-121 SGTFFE
+121 GGSTFSG
-127 CSSLKS
+127 CSSLKN
-133 IDLSNCETIGHAT
+133 IDLSNCETIGGST
-146 FDNCYNLQSVN
+146 FSNCNNLQSVN
-157 LKKCKTIESEAFSNC
+157 LKKCITIESQAFLNC
-172 SNLQSVGD
+172 NNLKSVGS
-180 LSTCTSIGH
+180 LSSCTTIGENAFH
-189 SAFNKCSSLKSIDI
+189 SCYSLKSIDI
-203 SNCNFLDRFAF
+203 SSCNSLNGNVF
-214 SGCYKLEEVKLSKQ
+214 SDCTRLEEIKLSKQ
-228 INKINEDT
+228 LSQIRWYT
-236 FDGCTNLKNIDLSNC
+236 FSGCTNLKNIDLSNC
-251 TSIEESAFSDCINL
+251 TSIGGYAFAECRSL

-272 LLTSIKE
+272 LLSSIE
-279 YAFSSC
+279 GYAFSNC
-285 IKLTTINLSNCAFIG
+285 ANLTNIDLSNCTFIG
-300 EYAFKGCTKLSNI
+300 EWAFHGCPKLSNI
-313 NLSKCKFLG
+313 NLSKCKLLENY
-322 HSAFYQC
+322 AFMDC

-336 LSSCSSLEESVFSGC
+336 LSSCSSLAYGIFAYC
-351 SNLKT
+351 SKLKT
-356 IKGIENFTTI
+356 VKGIENITTI
-366 PAYAFEG
+366 PANAFAN

-381 PLCTTIQKAAFKKCI
+381 PLCTTIQEGAFRECS
-396 QLKSVNLPKCETIEG
+396 QLKSID
-411 YKAEYYEAEGAFMG
+411 
-425 CTNLQ
+425 
-430 EVELPNCISIGEYT
+430 
-444 FYSCTNLQK
+444 
-453 VELPNCIN
+453 
-461 IGESTFSSCPK
+461 
-472 LKSINIPV
+472 IPV
-480 CQTIDKEAFAYCGN
+480 CQSIGMNAFASCSR
-494 LNEVSLPNTIQK
+494 LESASIPNTIK
-506 LGYKCFNG
+506 SLGYKCFNG
-514 NTSLTLYAKNVPA
+514 NTTLTLYAKNVPA
-527 LDRNPGTTAESDTL
+527 LERYPGNMEESDTL

-575 GTQFDY
+575 GTQFEY
-581 DVEANAQASTSGLQ
+581 DVEATAQASTSGLQ

-622 MRNKMDNLHHLDL
+622 MRNKMDNLHYLDL
-635 ADADIKSSTYQY
+635 ADADIKSNSYDY
-647 YTGYSTQDDILGPHS
+647 YTGYSTQDDILGPYS

-677 VKYIDQAFNKCSQLR
+677 VKYINQAFNNCSQLR

-699 LICVGDTT
+699 LICVGDTL
-707 DYEYINGGA
+707 DKDWSMGGEA
-716 FSDCNNLEEII
+716 FSNCTNLENIM
-727 FHNCERIGGCAF
+727 FHNCEKIGGSAF
-739 IQCCSLQE
+739 YQCNSLQE

-752 NLKHIGSFAF
+752 NLKHVGSYAF
-762 DNCNQLKDIIFPG
+762 SQCSKLKDIILPS
-775 EVETISNHA
+775 EVETISYYA
-784 FNGCS
+784 FAGCG
-789 NLASIQFPPS
+789 NLESIQFPPS
-799 LKSIEACAFFGCGK
+799 LKRIESYAFSSCGK
-813 LSNINLPGLT
+813 LSSINLPGLT
-823 NISEGT
+823 SISENT
-829 FSCCW
+829 FAYCSS
-834 NLKEIKLPSTL
+834 LKEVKLPSTL
-845 ERIGD
+845 ERIGN
-850 NAFEN
+850 NAFSS
-855 CTNLN
+855 CDNLN

-946 GKENQDAGE
+946 GKDNQNAGE
-955 VTVKGDGNNSAGTLI
+955 VTVKGDGNSSAGTLI

-1050 KSGNLTL
+1050 QGGNLTL

-1170 RRIGRGINPERLLIN
+1170 RRIGRGINPDRLLIN

-1327 AGINLNGVDGKK
+1327 AGINLNGVNGKK